1 MKFILRGQN
10 FDSQVNFSPNPTS
23 LILVDNASGGLED
36 ILSSDYNIS
45 GYRNLGGTYKPL
57 GNIQAQLLDIY
68 LCSDPNH
75 IVYGE
80 GGNTLKLASEVNPD
94 SLEPLKTAYSEGE
107 ESSVCYI
114 TDFVK
119 ITPGTNMVQANPAE
133 FQDYLYCVNNTFDFK
148 ALADKGWDITYYD
161 QNLCEPSPQT
171 GQANVDTKV
180 TVAPKNQTQPCNYT
194 MDLDSREGIC
204 TPGPEFCWTDWVTT
218 INYLTTSSYTVR
230 VAEKRA
236 VINLSI
242 TGSKPTGSFSYEFRN
257 VPSWATV
264 DSSSLDFM
272 GTKVMSGNFKVL
284 CEDTTQ
290 VRSAD
295 FQLIILGPDQKPY
308 NITNYTISQSITPKI
323 TLDPSSLT
331 VSNTGS
337 VETVNIS
344 YSGTYTLTSLVSDG
358 AWLSATIADK
368 VLTVTV
374 KENKYAESRTGTVT
388 VEAGMGNT
396 AELTITQAGTKPELI
411 VEPTEVNLDYSNQSN
426 STVSV
431 SLAGSSDTITAR
443 KLTEEAT
450 WLESV
455 QIVASKLYFRV
466 SENTSSSPRSA
477 IVRIEAG
484 SLQKNVTINQ
494 GTKGPQTVTIT
505 DPSEDVTVTTS
516 EVNFVAQ
523 SLYDEGSWEA
533 TSDSSWMTR
542 GGLVREGLRVSGKLI
557 FDNNTTGASRTATLT
572 VRRGTASATRR
583 FTQGESSTSVQITCV
598 TALNLESTA
607 NVNKQL
613 TVTVK
618 GTVATDNY
626 SVNYRADQSWIN
638 IDSAAM
644 INASSGNTVDYRGFL
659 KISTPAN
666 PSTSPRTG
674 NITIEFLEG
683 GKVKTSK
690 TVLVTQA
697 GSTGETL
704 TMVPGNVNVDSSGDS
719 GLLNIVYTGTG
730 NLTVSGESWITAEI
744 SNKNVLYRVAANNS
758 EQSRTGYIRVTDGTL
773 EAVCRIVQSGSGKPT
788 ATVTVTSPVTGT
800 SWNVGKGETSNTLT
814 WKAEGNSYGLKTTIT
829 SSTESS
835 WIELS
840 PVTGEN
846 STTDDP
852 FSLTETRTVRIEA
865 NPGEART
872 GKITL
877 KVTWSNGLVYY
888 KTINVYQGQGGSAT
902 LTITPDNIS
911 TNKNASTQKVNF
923 SYSETGSLTTTTVG
937 DAWVTGP
944 TRVSGSG
951 DYTFNVSANVTGRSR
966 TTTFKYTSPSGLS
979 KNLTFTQSGDDSS
992 ITTVNWIQPDI
1003 SPRILPEGTYSDK
1016 FLWTAT
1022 GNYTG
1027 SVVPRFEYEYL
1038 INGNPGSAIVMY
1050 PGEVNEQ
1057 VYTNGS
1063 INIRQKGDF
1072 SVNRNALKEGV
1083 NTVQVNPKIF
1093 LGDRVI
1099 AQRTQTWMITKP
1111 KSSPSGSGSGSYD
1124 PGNPGDTDIPENYI
1138 TVVNQATPFYIAEE
1152 NTDFT
1157 FTAQYA
1163 GPYSGNYNIS
1173 ATGVTEISRVDNS
1186 GNGVVNVLVT
1196 YRVTSSSQVT
1206 LRLSDSTTTLG
1217 YLTIPVYKVASTV
1230 YSVSDDVILSG
1241 NSGDLMT
1248 VTQNSSNRLIW
1259 NDPVY
1264 AAPGYTTVN
1273 VNATQM
1279 LRELVEA
1286 PRLNLNASSP
1296 RSIDTF
1302 SVRIGS
1308 SLSNLALVDSW
1319 NGFTTGFA
1327 STYLNSEIA
1336 FNSYIPATVIN
1347 GGSIEIRTP
1356 LGNTVSYSGNS
1367 KQYLDVTYKVS
1378 LCGIYR
1384 VNGKSLKV
1392 VDSDYQLFFYNASG
1406 GWSSLVPRAVANP
1419 GYQFSRSSYQ
1429 LSPTKTRVYQVDT
1442 VKTWKLRTAW
1452 VNEDLSDLF
1461 SSARVYLHD
1470 IKAGKLYEVTITDTK
1485 YDFKTFRN
1493 NQRKLVSVEINVQ
1506 SVDTSIR
1513 R

>member
-10 FDSQVNFSPNPTS
+10 FDSNVNFSPNPTN
-23 LILVDNASGGLED
+23 LVLVDNSSGGLEA

-45 GYRNLGGTYKPL
+45 GYQNLGGTYRPL
-57 GNIQAQLLDIY
+57 GTIQAQLLDIY

-80 GGNTLKLASEVNPD
+80 GGNTFKLASEVNPD

-180 TVAPKNQTQPCNYT
+180 TVAPKNQTQPCYYG
-194 MDLDSREGIC
+194 MDLDSTEGIC
-204 TPGPEFCWTDWVTT
+204 TPGPEFCWTDWVTS
-218 INYLTTSSYTVR
+218 INYLNTTSHTIR
-230 VAEKRA
+230 VPEKRA
-236 VINLSI
+236 TISLSI
-242 TGSKPTGSFSYEFRN
+242 TGTKPTGSFRYEFRN
-257 VPSWATV
+257 VPSWATI
-264 DSSSLDFM
+264 DSSSLDFL
-272 GTKVMSGNFKVL
+272 GTKVMSGNFKVM

-290 VRSAD
+290 VRLAD
-295 FQLIILGPDQKPY
+295 FQLLILGPDQKPY

-331 VSNTGS
+331 VSNSGS

-358 AWLSATIADK
+358 SWLSATIADK

-374 KENKYAESRTGTVT
+374 SENKLAGTRTGTVT

-396 AELTITQAGTKPELI
+396 AELTITQAGTKPELV
-411 VEPTEVNLDYSNQSN
+411 VEPTEVNLDYSTQSN

-431 SLAGSSDTITAR
+431 SLAGSSDTITAS
-443 KLTEEAT
+443 KLTEAD

-455 QIVASKLYFRV
+455 QIVAGKLYFRV
-466 SENTSSSPRSA
+466 SENTSSSARSA

-484 SLQKNVTINQ
+484 SLQKDVTINQ

-542 GGLVREGLRVSGKLI
+542 GSTVEEGLNLSGKLI
-557 FDNNTTGASRTATLT
+557 FDNNLTGASRTATLT

-583 FTQGESSTSVQITCV
+583 FTQGESSTNVQITCV

-613 TVTVK
+613 TVSVT
-618 GTVATDNY
+618 GTVGTNNY
-626 SVNYRADQSWIN
+626 SVNYVADQSWIS
-638 IDSAAM
+638 IDSSAVT
-644 INASSGNTVDYRGFL
+644 NNSSGNTVDYRGYL

-666 PSTSPRTG
+666 PTTSPRTG
-674 NITIEFLEG
+674 NITIQFIEG

-697 GSTGETL
+697 GSSSTILTLSPETL
-704 TMVPGNVNVDSSGDS
+704 NLDNKAHTGKLTIN
-719 GLLNIVYTGTG
+719 YTGTG
-730 NLTVSGESWITAEI
+730 TLRVSGASWMTVSISGANVGYSITQNTSES
-744 SNKNVLYRVAANNS
+744 
-758 EQSRTGYIRVTDGTL
+758 SRTGYITVTDNTL
-773 EAVCRIVQSGSGKPT
+773 EATCKVVQTGTQKPTVNVTRTLPTPT
-788 ATVTVTSPVTGT
+788 ATWNVTKEANTGT
-800 SWNVGKGETSNTLT
+800 LA
-814 WKAEGNSYGLKTTIT
+814 WKASGSSYGLSTEIS
-829 SSTESS
+829 SSTDVS
-835 WIELS
+835 WITL
-840 PVTGEN
+840 TGEN
-846 STTDDP
+846 VKTTTADP
-852 FSLTETRTVRIEA
+852 YSLEQTRSISVEA
-865 NPGEART
+865 NTGEARVGHISMFVSFSSGFAYEEQLT
-872 GKITL
+872 VEQPK
-877 KVTWSNGLVYY
+877 
-888 KTINVYQGQGGSAT
+888 GGNEY
-902 LTITPDNIS
+902 LIITPDSVS
-911 TNKNASTQKVNF
+911 TGKDASTQKINF

-937 DAWVTGP
+937 DSWVTGP

-951 DYTFNVSANVTGRSR
+951 DYNFNVSANVTGRSR
-966 TTTFKYTSPSGLS
+966 TTTFKYTTPSGLS
-979 KNLTFTQSGDDSS
+979 KNLTFTQAGDTASVAQ
-992 ITTVNWIQPDI
+992 VNWIQPDS
-1003 SPRILPEGTYSDK
+1003 SPKTLPEGTYSDK
-1016 FLWTAT
+1016 FLWAAT
-1022 GNYTG
+1022 GNYVG

-1038 INGNPGSAIVMY
+1038 VNGSPSSAIVMY

-1057 VYTNGS
+1057 VYTEGNIS
-1063 INIRQKGDF
+1063 IRQKGDF

-1083 NTVQVNPKIF
+1083 NTVQVNPKVF
-1093 LGDRVI
+1093 QGDKLI
-1099 AQRTQTWMITKP
+1099 AQRTQTWLVTKP

-1152 NTDFT
+1152 NNNFT

-1163 GPYSGNYNIS
+1163 GPYSGNYSIS

-1186 GNGVVNVLVT
+1186 GNGVVNVQVT

-1217 YLTIPVYKVASTV
+1217 YLTIPVYKVAATV

-1248 VTQNSSNRLIW
+1248 ITQNSSNRLIW

-1367 KQYLDVTYKVS
+1367 KQYLDVTYKVT

-1452 VNEDLSDLF
+1452 ISEDLSDLF
-1461 SSARVYLHD
+1461 GSARVYLHD
-1470 IKAGKLYEVTITDTK
+1470 IKAGKLYEVMVTDTK

>member
-10 FDSQVNFSPNPTS
+10 FDSYVNFSPNPTS
-23 LILVDNASGGLED
+23 LILVDNSSGGLEA

-45 GYRNLGGTYKPL
+45 GKQNLGGTYKPL
-57 GNIQAQLLDIY
+57 GTIHAWLLDIY

-94 SLEPLKTAYSEGE
+94 SLEPLRTAYNEGE

-114 TDFVK
+114 TDYVK

-133 FQDYLYCVNNTFDFK
+133 FEDYLYCVNNTFDFK

-180 TVAPKNQTQPCNYT
+180 TVAPKNQSQPCNYT
-194 MDLDSREGIC
+194 MDLDSTEGIC
-204 TPGPEFCWTDWVTT
+204 TPGPEFCWTDWVTS

-230 VAEKRA
+230 VPEKRA
-236 VINLSI
+236 TINLSI
-242 TGSKPTGSFSYEFRN
+242 TGTKPTGSFRYEFRN

-272 GTKVMSGNFKVL
+272 GTKVMSGYFKVI

-290 VRSAD
+290 VRLAD
-295 FQLIILGPDQKPY
+295 FQLLILGPDQKPY
-308 NITNYTISQSITPKI
+308 SITNYTISQSITPKI

-337 VETVNIS
+337 VETVNID

-358 AWLSATIADK
+358 SWLSAKIADK

-374 KENKYAESRTGTVT
+374 KENKLAGTRTGTVT

-396 AELTITQAGTKPELI
+396 AELTITQAGTKPELV
-411 VEPTEVNLDYSNQSN
+411 VEPTEVNLSYSAQSN

-443 KLTEEAT
+443 KLTEAD

-455 QIVASKLYFRV
+455 QIVAGKLYFRV
-466 SENTSSSPRSA
+466 SENTCSSARSA

-494 GTKGPQTVTIT
+494 ATKGPQTVTIT

-542 GGLVREGLRVSGKLI
+542 GSLVREGLRVSGKLI
-557 FDNNTTGASRTATLT
+557 FDNNTTGAPRTATLT

-583 FTQGESSTSVQITCV
+583 FTQGESSTNVQITCV

-613 TVTVK
+613 TVSVT
-618 GTVATDNY
+618 GTVGTNDY
-626 SVNYRADQSWIN
+626 SVNYVADQSWIN
-638 IDSAAM
+638 IDSSAVT
-644 INASSGNTVDYRGFL
+644 NNSSGNTVDYRGYL

-666 PSTSPRTG
+666 PTTSPRTG
-674 NITIEFLEG
+674 NITIQFLEG
-683 GKVKTSK
+683 GKVKTSE

-697 GSTGETL
+697 GSSSTTLTLSPETL
-704 TMVPGNVNVDSSGDS
+704 NLDSKAHTGK
-719 GLLNIVYTGTG
+719 LTINYTGTG
-730 NLTVSGESWITAEI
+730 TLRVSGASWMTVSISGSSVDYSITQNTSES
-744 SNKNVLYRVAANNS
+744 
-758 EQSRTGYIRVTDGTL
+758 SRTGYITVTDNTL
-773 EAVCRIVQSGSGKPT
+773 EATCKVVQTGTKRPTVNVTRTLPTPT
-788 ATVTVTSPVTGT
+788 ATWNVTKEANTGT
-800 SWNVGKGETSNTLT
+800 LA
-814 WKAEGNSYGLKTTIT
+814 WKASGSSYGLSTEIS
-829 SSTESS
+829 SSTDVS
-835 WIELS
+835 WITL
-840 PVTGEN
+840 TGEN
-846 STTDDP
+846 VKTTTADP
-852 FSLTETRTVRIEA
+852 YSLEQTRSISVEA
-865 NPGEART
+865 NSGEARVGHISMFVSFSSGFAYEEQLT
-872 GKITL
+872 VEQPK
-877 KVTWSNGLVYY
+877 
-888 KTINVYQGQGGSAT
+888 GGNEY
-902 LTITPDNIS
+902 LIITPDSVS
-911 TNKNASTQKVNF
+911 TGKDASTQKINF

-937 DAWVTGP
+937 DSWVTGP

-951 DYTFNVSANVTGRSR
+951 DYNFNVSANVTGRSR
-966 TTTFKYTSPSGLS
+966 TTTFKYTTPSGLS
-979 KNLTFTQSGDDSS
+979 KNLTFTQAGDTASVAQ
-992 ITTVNWIQPDI
+992 VNWIQPDS
-1003 SPRILPEGTYSDK
+1003 SPKTLPEGTYSDK

-1022 GNYTG
+1022 GNYVG

-1038 INGNPGSAIVMY
+1038 VNGSPSSAIVMY

-1083 NTVQVNPKIF
+1083 NTVQVNPKVF
-1093 LGDRVI
+1093 QGDKLI

-1152 NTDFT
+1152 NNNFT

-1163 GPYSGNYNIS
+1163 GPYSGNYSIS

-1186 GNGVVNVLVT
+1186 GNGVVNVQVT

-1217 YLTIPVYKVASTV
+1217 YLTIPVYKVAATV

-1367 KQYLDVTYKVS
+1367 KQYLDVTYKVT

-1419 GYQFSRSSYQ
+1419 GYQFTRSSYQ

-1452 VNEDLSDLF
+1452 INEDLSDLF

-1470 IKAGKLYEVTITDTK
+1470 IKAGKLYEVMITDTK

>member
-10 FDSQVNFSPNPTS
+10 FDSYVNFSPNPTN
-23 LILVDNASGGLED
+23 LILVENTSGGLEA

-45 GYRNLGGTYKPL
+45 GKQNLGGTYKPL
-57 GNIQAQLLDIY
+57 GDIHAWLLDIY
-68 LCSDPNH
+68 LCSDPSH

-80 GGNTLKLASEVNPD
+80 GGNTFKLASEVNPR
-94 SLEPLKTAYSEGE
+94 SLEQLKTDYSEGE

-114 TDFVK
+114 TDYVK

-133 FQDYLYCVNNTFDFK
+133 FEDYLYCVSDTFDFK

-171 GQANVDTKV
+171 GLANVDTKV
-180 TVAPKNQTQPCNYT
+180 TVTPKRQTQPCNYT
-194 MDLDSREGIC
+194 MDLDSTEGIC
-204 TPGPEFCWTDWVTT
+204 TPGPEFCWTDWVTS
-218 INYLTTSSYTVR
+218 INYLNTTSHTIR
-230 VAEKRA
+230 VPEKRA
-236 VINLSI
+236 TISLSI
-242 TGSKPTGSFSYEFRN
+242 TGTKPTGSFRYEFRN
-257 VPSWATV
+257 VPSWATI

-272 GTKVMSGNFKVL
+272 GTKVMSGNFKVM

-290 VRSAD
+290 VRLAD
-295 FQLIILGPDQKPY
+295 FQLLILGPDQKPY

-331 VSNTGS
+331 VSNSGS
-337 VETVNIS
+337 VETVNID

-358 AWLSATIADK
+358 SWLSATIADK

-374 KENKYAESRTGTVT
+374 GENKLAGTRTGKVT

-411 VEPTEVNLDYSNQSN
+411 VEPTEVNLSYSAQSN

-443 KLTEEAT
+443 KLTEAD

-455 QIVASKLYFRV
+455 QIVAGKLYFRV
-466 SENTSSSPRSA
+466 SENTSSGARSA

-494 GTKGPQTVTIT
+494 DTKGPQTVTIT

-542 GGLVREGLRVSGKLI
+542 GNTVEEGLNLRGKLI

-583 FTQGESSTSVQITCV
+583 FTQGESSTNVQITCV

-613 TVTVK
+613 TISVT
-618 GTVATDNY
+618 GTVGTNDY
-626 SVNYRADQSWIN
+626 SVNYVADQSWIN
-638 IDSAAM
+638 IDSSAVT
-644 INASSGNTVDYRGFL
+644 NNSSGNTVDYRGYL

-666 PSTSPRTG
+666 PTTSPRTG
-674 NITIEFLEG
+674 NITIQFIEG
-683 GKVKTSK
+683 GKVKTSE

-697 GSTGETL
+697 GSSSTILTLSPETL
-704 TMVPGNVNVDSSGDS
+704 NLDSKAH
-719 GLLNIVYTGTG
+719 TG
-730 NLTVSGESWITAEI
+730 NLTVNYTGTGTLRVSGASWMTVSISGSSVNYSITQNTSES
-744 SNKNVLYRVAANNS
+744 
-758 EQSRTGYIRVTDGTL
+758 SRTGYITVTDNTL
-773 EAVCRIVQSGSGKPT
+773 EATCKVVQTGTQRPTVNVTRTLPTPT
-788 ATVTVTSPVTGT
+788 ATWNVTKEANTGT
-800 SWNVGKGETSNTLT
+800 LA
-814 WKAEGNSYGLKTTIT
+814 WKASGSSYGLSTEIS
-829 SSTESS
+829 SSTDVS
-835 WIELS
+835 WITL
-840 PVTGEN
+840 TGEN
-846 STTDDP
+846 VKTTTADP
-852 FSLTETRTVRIEA
+852 YSLEQTRSISVEA
-865 NPGEART
+865 NSGEARVGHISMFVSFSSGFAYEEQLT
-872 GKITL
+872 VEQPK
-877 KVTWSNGLVYY
+877 
-888 KTINVYQGQGGSAT
+888 GGNEY
-902 LTITPDNIS
+902 LIITPDSVS
-911 TNKNASTQKVNF
+911 TGKDASTQKITF

-937 DAWVTGP
+937 DSWVTGP

-951 DYTFNVSANVTGRSR
+951 DYNFNVSANVTGRSR
-966 TTTFKYTSPSGLS
+966 TTTFKYTTPSGLS
-979 KNLTFTQSGDDSS
+979 KNLTFTQAGNTASIAQVNWTQPDSS
-992 ITTVNWIQPDI
+992 PKT
-1003 SPRILPEGTYSDK
+1003 LPEGTYSDK

-1022 GNYTG
+1022 GTYVG

-1038 INGNPGSAIVMY
+1038 VNGSPSSAIVMY

-1057 VYTNGS
+1057 VYTEGNIS
-1063 INIRQKGDF
+1063 IRQKGDF

-1083 NTVQVNPKIF
+1083 NTVQVNPKVF
-1093 LGDRVI
+1093 QGDKLI
-1099 AQRTQTWMITKP
+1099 AQRTQTWLVTKP

-1152 NTDFT
+1152 NNNFT

-1163 GPYSGNYNIS
+1163 GPYSGNYSIS

-1186 GNGVVNVLVT
+1186 GNGVVNVQVT

-1217 YLTIPVYKVASTV
+1217 YLTIPVYKVAATV

-1248 VTQNSSNRLIW
+1248 ITQNSSNRLIW

-1452 VNEDLSDLF
+1452 INEDLSDLF

-1470 IKAGKLYEVTITDTK
+1470 IKAGKLYEVMVTDTK

>member
-10 FDSQVNFSPNPTS
+10 FDSQVNFSPNPTN
-23 LILVDNASGGLED
+23 LILVDNASGGLEA

-45 GYRNLGGTYKPL
+45 GYRNLGGTYRPL
-57 GNIQAQLLDIY
+57 GTIQSQLLDIY

-80 GGNTLKLASEVNPD
+80 GGNTKKLASEVNPS
-94 SLEPLKTAYSEGE
+94 SLEQLKTDYSEGE
-107 ESSVCYI
+107 ESSICYI

-161 QNLCEPSPQT
+161 QNLCEPSPLN

-180 TVAPKNQTQPCNYT
+180 TVTPKNQSQPCNYT
-194 MDLDSREGIC
+194 MDLDSTEGIC
-204 TPGPEFCWTDWVTT
+204 TPGPEFCWTDWVTN
-218 INYLTTSSYTVR
+218 INYLNTSSYTVR
-230 VAEKRA
+230 VPEKRA
-236 VINLSI
+236 TIPLSF
-242 TGSKPTGSFSYEFRN
+242 TGTKPTGSFRYEFRN

-272 GTKVMSGNFKVL
+272 GTKVMSGNFKVI

-295 FQLIILGPDQKPY
+295 FQLLILGPDQKPY
-308 NITNYTISQSITPKI
+308 SITNYTINQAITPKI

-344 YSGTYTLTSLVSDG
+344 YDGTYTLTTSVSDG
-358 AWLSATIADK
+358 SWLSAKITDK

-374 KENKYAESRTGTVT
+374 QENKKAGTRTGIVT

-411 VEPTEVNLDYSNQSN
+411 VEPTEVNLDYSYQSN

-431 SLAGSSDTITAR
+431 SLVGSSDTITAR
-443 KLTEEAT
+443 KLTEAT

-455 QIVASKLYFRV
+455 QISAGRLYFRV
-466 SENTSSSPRSA
+466 SENTSSSARSA
-477 IVRIEAG
+477 TVRIEAG
-484 SLQKNVTINQ
+484 SLHKDVTINQ

-542 GGLVREGLRVSGKLI
+542 GNTVEEGLRVSGKLI
-557 FDNNTTGASRTATLT
+557 FDSNTTGASRTATLT

-583 FTQGESSTSVQITCV
+583 FTQGESSTNVQITCV

-613 TVTVK
+613 TISVT
-618 GTVATDNY
+618 GTVGTNDY
-626 SVNYRADQSWIN
+626 SVNYVADQPWIS
-638 IDSAAM
+638 IDSSAVT
-644 INASSGNTVDYRGFL
+644 NNSSGNTVDYRGYL

-666 PSTSPRTG
+666 PTTSPRTG
-674 NITIEFLEG
+674 NITIQFIEG
-683 GKVKTSK
+683 GKVKASQ

-697 GSTGETL
+697 GSSSTTLTLSPETL
-704 TMVPGNVNVDSSGDS
+704 NLDSKAHTGK
-719 GLLNIVYTGTG
+719 LTINYTGTG
-730 NLTVSGESWITAEI
+730 TLRASGASWMTVSISGSSVDYSITQNTSES
-744 SNKNVLYRVAANNS
+744 
-758 EQSRTGYIRVTDGTL
+758 SRTGYITVTDNTL
-773 EAVCRIVQSGSGKPT
+773 EATCKVVQTGTKRPTVNVTRTLPTPKATWNVTKEANTGTLAWKASGS
-788 ATVTVTSPVTGT
+788 
-800 SWNVGKGETSNTLT
+800 
-814 WKAEGNSYGLKTTIT
+814 SYGLATEIS
-829 SSTESS
+829 SSTDVS
-835 WIELS
+835 WITL
-840 PVTGEN
+840 TGEN
-846 STTDDP
+846 VKTTTADP
-852 FSLTETRTVRIEA
+852 YSLEQTRSISVEA
-865 NPGEART
+865 NSGEARVGHISMFVSFSSGFAYEEQLT
-872 GKITL
+872 VEQPK
-877 KVTWSNGLVYY
+877 
-888 KTINVYQGQGGSAT
+888 GGNEY
-902 LTITPDNIS
+902 LIITPDSVS
-911 TNKNASTQKVNF
+911 TGKDASTQKINF

-937 DAWVTGP
+937 DSWVTGP

-951 DYTFNVSANVTGRSR
+951 DYNFNVSANVTGRSR

-979 KNLTFTQSGDDSS
+979 KNLTFTQAGDTASVAQ
-992 ITTVNWIQPDI
+992 VNWIQPDS
-1003 SPRILPEGTYSDK
+1003 SPKTLPEGTYSDK

-1022 GNYTG
+1022 GNYVG

-1038 INGNPGSAIVMY
+1038 VNGSPSSAIVMY

-1057 VYTNGS
+1057 VYTEGNIS
-1063 INIRQKGDF
+1063 IRQKGDF

-1093 LGDRVI
+1093 QGDKLI
-1099 AQRTQTWMITKP
+1099 AQRTQTWLITKP

-1152 NTDFT
+1152 NNNFT

-1163 GPYSGNYNIS
+1163 GPYSGNYSIS

-1186 GNGVVNVLVT
+1186 GNGVVNVQVT

-1248 VTQNSSNRLIW
+1248 ITQNSSNRLIW

-1302 SVRIGS
+1302 SVKIGS

-1319 NGFTTGFA
+1319 NGFTAGFA

-1367 KQYLDVTYKVS
+1367 KQYLDVTYKVT

-1419 GYQFSRSSYQ
+1419 GYQFNRSSYQ
-1429 LSPTKTRVYQVDT
+1429 LSPTQTRVYQVDT

-1470 IKAGKLYEVTITDTK
+1470 IKAGKLYEVMITDTK

-1506 SVDTSIR
+1506 SVNTSIR

>member
-10 FDSQVNFSPNPTS
+10 FDSNVKFSPNPTN
-23 LILVDNASGGLED
+23 LVLVDNSSGGLEA

-45 GYRNLGGTYKPL
+45 GKQNLGGIYRPL
-57 GNIQAQLLDIY
+57 GTIQANLLDIY
-68 LCSDPNH
+68 LCSDPSH

-80 GGNTLKLASEVNPD
+80 GGNTFKLASEVNPS
-94 SLEPLKTAYSEGE
+94 SLEPLKTAYNEGE

-114 TDFVK
+114 TDYVK

-133 FQDYLYCVNNTFDFK
+133 FEDYLYCVNNTFDFK
-148 ALADKGWDITYYD
+148 ALADKGWNITYYD

-180 TVAPKNQTQPCNYT
+180 TVAPKRQTQPCNYT
-194 MDLDSREGIC
+194 MDLDSTEGIC
-204 TPGPEFCWTDWVTT
+204 TPGPEFCWTDWVTS
-218 INYLTTSSYTVR
+218 INYLDTTSHTIR
-230 VAEKRA
+230 VPEKRA
-236 VINLSI
+236 TISLSI
-242 TGSKPTGSFSYEFRN
+242 TGTKPTGSFRYEFRN
-257 VPSWATV
+257 VPSWATI

-272 GTKVMSGNFKVL
+272 GTKVMSGSFKVM

-290 VRSAD
+290 VRLAD
-295 FQLIILGPDQKPY
+295 FQLLILGPDQKPY
-308 NITNYTISQSITPKI
+308 SITNYTISQSITPKI

-331 VSNTGS
+331 VSNSGS
-337 VETVNIS
+337 VETVNID

-358 AWLSATIADK
+358 SWLSATIADK

-374 KENKYAESRTGTVT
+374 QENKLAGTRTGKVT
-388 VEAGMGNT
+388 VEAGIGNT
-396 AELTITQAGTKPELI
+396 AMLTITQAGTKPELI
-411 VEPTEVNLDYSNQSN
+411 VEPTEVNLDYSAQSN

-443 KLTEEAT
+443 KLTEAD

-455 QIVASKLYFRV
+455 QIVAGKLYFRV
-466 SENTSSSPRSA
+466 SENTSSSTRSA

-484 SLQKNVTINQ
+484 SLQRNVTINQ

-542 GGLVREGLRVSGKLI
+542 GSTVENGLNLSGKLI
-557 FDNNTTGASRTATLT
+557 FDSNLTGAPRTATLT
-572 VRRGTASATRR
+572 VKRGTASATRR
-583 FTQGESSTSVQITCV
+583 FTQGESSTNVQITCV

-613 TVTVK
+613 TVSVT
-618 GTVATDNY
+618 GTVGTNDY
-626 SVNYRADQSWIN
+626 SVNYVADQSWIS
-638 IDSAAM
+638 IDSSAVT
-644 INASSGNTVDYRGFL
+644 NNSSGNTVDYRGYL

-666 PSTSPRTG
+666 PTTSPRTG
-674 NITIEFLEG
+674 NITIQFLEG

-697 GSTGETL
+697 GSSSTILTLSPETL
-704 TMVPGNVNVDSSGDS
+704 NLDNKAHTGNLTIN
-719 GLLNIVYTGTG
+719 YTGTG
-730 NLTVSGESWITAEI
+730 TLRVSGASWMTVSISGSSVDYSITQNTSES
-744 SNKNVLYRVAANNS
+744 
-758 EQSRTGYIRVTDGTL
+758 SRTGYITVTDNTL
-773 EAVCRIVQSGSGKPT
+773 EATCKVVQTGTQRPTVNVTRTLPTPT
-788 ATVTVTSPVTGT
+788 ATWNVTKEANTGT
-800 SWNVGKGETSNTLT
+800 LA
-814 WKAEGNSYGLKTTIT
+814 WKASGSSYGLSTEIS
-829 SSTESS
+829 SSTDVS
-835 WIELS
+835 WITL
-840 PVTGEN
+840 TGEN
-846 STTDDP
+846 VKTTTADP
-852 FSLTETRTVRIEA
+852 YSLEQTRSISVEA
-865 NPGEART
+865 NSGEARVGHISMFVSFSSGFAYEEQLT
-872 GKITL
+872 VEQPK
-877 KVTWSNGLVYY
+877 
-888 KTINVYQGQGGSAT
+888 GGNEY
-902 LTITPDNIS
+902 LIITPDSVS
-911 TNKNASTQKVNF
+911 TGKDASTQKITF

-937 DAWVTGP
+937 DSWVTGP

-951 DYTFNVSANVTGRSR
+951 DYNFNVSANVTGRSR
-966 TTTFKYTSPSGLS
+966 TTTFKYTTPSGLS
-979 KNLTFTQSGDDSS
+979 KNLTFTQAGDTAS
-992 ITTVNWIQPDI
+992 IAQVNWIQPDS
-1003 SPRILPEGTYSDK
+1003 SPKTLPEGTYSDK

-1022 GNYTG
+1022 GNYVG

-1038 INGNPGSAIVMY
+1038 VNGSPSSAIVMY

-1083 NTVQVNPKIF
+1083 NTVQVNPKVF
-1093 LGDRVI
+1093 QGDKLI
-1099 AQRTQTWMITKP
+1099 AQRTQTWLVTKP

-1152 NTDFT
+1152 NNNFT

-1163 GPYSGNYNIS
+1163 GPYSGNYSIS

-1186 GNGVVNVLVT
+1186 GNGVVNVQVT

-1217 YLTIPVYKVASTV
+1217 YLTIPVYKVAATV

-1367 KQYLDVTYKVS
+1367 KQYLDVTYKVT

-1419 GYQFSRSSYQ
+1419 GYQFTRSSYQ

-1452 VNEDLSDLF
+1452 INEDLSDLF

-1470 IKAGKLYEVTITDTK
+1470 IKAGKLYEVMITDTK

>member
-1 MKFILRGQN
+1 MKFVLRGQN
-10 FDSQVNFSPNPTS
+10 FDSYVNFSPNPTS
-23 LILVDNASGGLED
+23 LILVDNSSGGLEA

-45 GYRNLGGTYKPL
+45 GKQNLGGTYKPL
-57 GNIQAQLLDIY
+57 GTIQAWLLDIY

-80 GGNTLKLASEVNPD
+80 GGNTFKLASEVDPR

-133 FQDYLYCVNNTFDFK
+133 FEDYLYCVSDTFDFK
-148 ALADKGWDITYYD
+148 ALADKGWNITYYD

-180 TVAPKNQTQPCNYT
+180 TVTPKRQTQPCNYT
-194 MDLDSREGIC
+194 MDLDSEGIC
-204 TPGPEFCWTDWVTT
+204 TPGPEFCWTDWVTS
-218 INYLTTSSYTVR
+218 INYLNTTSHTIR
-230 VAEKRA
+230 VPEKRA
-236 VINLSI
+236 TIALSI
-242 TGSKPTGSFSYEFRN
+242 TGTKPTGSFRYEFRN
-257 VPSWATV
+257 VPSWATI

-272 GTKVMSGNFKVL
+272 GTKVMSGNFKVT

-290 VRSAD
+290 VRLAD
-295 FQLIILGPDQKPY
+295 FQLLILGPDQKPY

-331 VSNTGS
+331 VSNSGS
-337 VETVNIS
+337 VETVNID

-358 AWLSATIADK
+358 SWLSATIADK

-374 KENKYAESRTGTVT
+374 GENKLAGTRTGTVT

-396 AELTITQAGTKPELI
+396 AELTITQAGTKPELV
-411 VEPTEVNLDYSNQSN
+411 VEPTEVNLDYSAQSN

-443 KLTEEAT
+443 KLTEAT

-455 QIVASKLYFRV
+455 QIVAGKLYFRV
-466 SENTSSSPRSA
+466 SENTSSSARSA

-494 GTKGPQTVTIT
+494 ATRGPQTVTIT

-542 GGLVREGLRVSGKLI
+542 GSLVREGLRVSGKLI
-557 FDNNTTGASRTATLT
+557 FDNNTTGAPRTATLT

-583 FTQGESSTSVQITCV
+583 FTQGESSTNVQITCA

-613 TVTVK
+613 TISVT
-618 GTVATDNY
+618 GTVGTNDY
-626 SVNYRADQSWIN
+626 SVNYVADQSWIN
-638 IDSAAM
+638 IDSSAVT
-644 INASSGNTVDYRGFL
+644 NNSSGNTVDYRGYL

-666 PSTSPRTG
+666 PTTSPRTG
-674 NITIEFLEG
+674 NITIQFLEG
-683 GKVKTSK
+683 GKVKASE

-697 GSTGETL
+697 GSSSTILTLSPETL
-704 TMVPGNVNVDSSGDS
+704 NLDSKAHTGK
-719 GLLNIVYTGTG
+719 LTINYTGTG
-730 NLTVSGESWITAEI
+730 TLRVSGASWMTVSISGANVDYSITQNTSES
-744 SNKNVLYRVAANNS
+744 
-758 EQSRTGYIRVTDGTL
+758 SRTGYITVTDNTL
-773 EAVCRIVQSGSGKPT
+773 EATCKVVQTGTKRPTVNVTRTLPTPT
-788 ATVTVTSPVTGT
+788 ATWNVTKEANTGT
-800 SWNVGKGETSNTLT
+800 LA
-814 WKAEGNSYGLKTTIT
+814 WKASGSSYGLSTEIS
-829 SSTESS
+829 SSTDVS
-835 WIELS
+835 WITL
-840 PVTGEN
+840 TGEN
-846 STTDDP
+846 VKTTTADP
-852 FSLTETRTVRIEA
+852 YSLEQTRSISVEA
-865 NPGEART
+865 NSGEARVGHISMFVSFSSGFAYEEQLT
-872 GKITL
+872 VEQPK
-877 KVTWSNGLVYY
+877 
-888 KTINVYQGQGGSAT
+888 GGNEY
-902 LTITPDNIS
+902 LIITPDSVS
-911 TNKNASTQKVNF
+911 TGKDASTQKINF

-937 DAWVTGP
+937 DSWVTGP

-951 DYTFNVSANVTGRSR
+951 DYNFNVSANVTGRSR
-966 TTTFKYTSPSGLS
+966 TTTFKYTTPSGLS
-979 KNLTFTQSGDDSS
+979 KNLTFTQAGDTASVAQ
-992 ITTVNWIQPDI
+992 VNWIQPDS
-1003 SPRILPEGTYSDK
+1003 SPKTLPEGTYSDK

-1022 GNYTG
+1022 GNYVG

-1038 INGNPGSAIVMY
+1038 VNGSPSSAIVMY

-1057 VYTNGS
+1057 VYTEGNIS
-1063 INIRQKGDF
+1063 IRQKGDF

-1083 NTVQVNPKIF
+1083 NTVQVNPKVF
-1093 LGDRVI
+1093 QGDKLI
-1099 AQRTQTWMITKP
+1099 AQRTQTWLVTKP

-1152 NTDFT
+1152 NNNFT

-1163 GPYSGNYNIS
+1163 GPYSGNYSIS

-1186 GNGVVNVLVT
+1186 GNGVVNVQVT

-1217 YLTIPVYKVASTV
+1217 YLTIPVYKVAATV

-1356 LGNTVSYSGNS
+1356 IGNTVSYSGNS

-1419 GYQFSRSSYQ
+1419 GYQFTRSSYQ

-1452 VNEDLSDLF
+1452 INEDLSDLF

-1470 IKAGKLYEVTITDTK
+1470 IKAGKLYEVMITDTK

>member
-10 FDSQVNFSPNPTS
+10 FDSYVSFSPNPTS
-23 LILVDNASGGLED
+23 LILVDNTTGGLET

-45 GYRNLGGTYKPL
+45 GRQNLGGTYKPL
-57 GNIQAQLLDIY
+57 GTIQAQLLDIY
-68 LCSDPNH
+68 LCSDPSH

-80 GGNTLKLASEVNPD
+80 GGNTFKLASEVDPR

-133 FQDYLYCVNNTFDFK
+133 FEDYLYCVNNTFDFK

-180 TVAPKNQTQPCNYT
+180 TVAPKRQTQPCHYT
-194 MDLDSREGIC
+194 MDLDSTEGIC
-204 TPGPEFCWTDWVTT
+204 TPGPEFCWTDWVTS
-218 INYLTTSSYTVR
+218 INYLNTTSHTIR
-230 VAEKRA
+230 VPEKRA
-236 VINLSI
+236 TISLSI
-242 TGSKPTGSFSYEFRN
+242 TGTKPTGSFRYEFRN
-257 VPSWATV
+257 VPSWATI

-272 GTKVMSGNFKVL
+272 GTKVVSGNFKVM

-290 VRSAD
+290 VRLAD
-295 FQLIILGPDQKPY
+295 FQLLILGPDQKPY

-331 VSNTGS
+331 VSNSGS

-358 AWLSATIADK
+358 SWLSATIADK

-374 KENKYAESRTGTVT
+374 SENKLAGTRTGKVT

-396 AELTITQAGTKPELI
+396 AELTITQAGTKPELV
-411 VEPTEVNLDYSNQSN
+411 VEPTEVNLDYSAQSN
-426 STVSV
+426 SVVNV

-443 KLTEEAT
+443 KLTEAD

-455 QIVASKLYFRV
+455 QIVAGKLYFRV
-466 SENTSSSPRSA
+466 SENTSSSARSA
-477 IVRIEAG
+477 TVRIEAG
-484 SLQKNVTINQ
+484 SLQKDVTINQ

-542 GGLVREGLRVSGKLI
+542 GNTVEEGLNLSGKLI
-557 FDNNTTGASRTATLT
+557 FDNNLTGASRTATLT

-583 FTQGESSTSVQITCV
+583 FTQGESSTNVQITCV

-613 TVTVK
+613 TISVT
-618 GTVATDNY
+618 GTVGTNDY
-626 SVNYRADQSWIN
+626 SVNYVADQSWIN
-638 IDSAAM
+638 IDSSAVT
-644 INASSGNTVDYRGFL
+644 NNSSGNTVDYRGYL

-666 PSTSPRTG
+666 PTTSPRTG
-674 NITIEFLEG
+674 NITIQFLEG

-697 GSTGETL
+697 GSSSTILTLSPETL
-704 TMVPGNVNVDSSGDS
+704 NLDNKAHTGNLTIN
-719 GLLNIVYTGTG
+719 YTGTG
-730 NLTVSGESWITAEI
+730 TLRVSGASWMTVSISGANVGYSITQNTSES
-744 SNKNVLYRVAANNS
+744 
-758 EQSRTGYIRVTDGTL
+758 SRTGYITVTDNTL
-773 EAVCRIVQSGSGKPT
+773 EATCKVVQTGTQRPTVNVTRTLPTPT
-788 ATVTVTSPVTGT
+788 ATWNVTKEANTGT
-800 SWNVGKGETSNTLT
+800 LA
-814 WKAEGNSYGLKTTIT
+814 WKASGSSYGLSTEIS
-829 SSTESS
+829 SSTDVS
-835 WIELS
+835 WITL
-840 PVTGEN
+840 TGEN
-846 STTDDP
+846 VKTTTADP
-852 FSLTETRTVRIEA
+852 YSLEQTRSISVEA
-865 NPGEART
+865 NSGEARVGHISMFVSFSSGFAYEEQLT
-872 GKITL
+872 VEQPK
-877 KVTWSNGLVYY
+877 
-888 KTINVYQGQGGSAT
+888 GGNEY
-902 LTITPDNIS
+902 LIITPDSVS
-911 TNKNASTQKVNF
+911 TGKDASTQKINF

-937 DAWVTGP
+937 DSWVTGP

-951 DYTFNVSANVTGRSR
+951 DYNFNVSANVTGRSR
-966 TTTFKYTSPSGLS
+966 TTTFKYTTPSGLS
-979 KNLTFTQSGDDSS
+979 KNLTFTQAGDTASVAQ
-992 ITTVNWIQPDI
+992 VNWIQPDS
-1003 SPRILPEGTYSDK
+1003 SPKTLPEGNYSDK

-1022 GNYTG
+1022 GNYVG

-1038 INGNPGSAIVMY
+1038 VNGSPSSAIVMY

-1057 VYTNGS
+1057 VYTEGNIS
-1063 INIRQKGDF
+1063 IRQKGDF

-1083 NTVQVNPKIF
+1083 NTVQVNPKVF
-1093 LGDRVI
+1093 QGDKLI

-1152 NTDFT
+1152 NNNFT

-1163 GPYSGNYNIS
+1163 GPYSGNYSIS

-1186 GNGVVNVLVT
+1186 GNGVVNVQVT

-1217 YLTIPVYKVASTV
+1217 YLTIPVYKVAATV

-1452 VNEDLSDLF
+1452 INEDLSDLF

-1470 IKAGKLYEVTITDTK
+1470 IKAGKLYEVMVTDTK

>member
-10 FDSQVNFSPNPTS
+10 FDSNVEFSPNPTN
-23 LILVDNASGGLED
+23 LILVDNASGGLEA

-45 GYRNLGGTYKPL
+45 GYRNLGGTYRPL
-57 GNIQAQLLDIY
+57 GNISSQLLDIY

-80 GGNTLKLASEVNPD
+80 GGNTLKLASEVNPS
-94 SLEPLKTAYSEGE
+94 SLEPLKTAYGEGE
-107 ESSVCYI
+107 EFSVCYI

-119 ITPGTNMVQANPAE
+119 ITPGTNMVQANPEE

-148 ALADKGWDITYYD
+148 ALADKGWSITYYD
-161 QNLCEPSPQT
+161 QNLCEPSPRT

-180 TVAPKNQTQPCNYT
+180 TVTPKNQTQPCNYT
-194 MDLDSREGIC
+194 MDLDSTEGIC
-204 TPGPEFCWTDWVTT
+204 TPGPEFCWTDWTT
-218 INYLTTSSYTVR
+218 ATNQTIVVPERSSV
-230 VAEKRA
+230 VS
-236 VINLSI
+236 LSI
-242 TGSKPTGSFSYEFRN
+242 TGTKPTGSFRYEFRN
-257 VPSWATV
+257 VPSWATI
-264 DSSSLDFM
+264 DSSSLAFM
-272 GTKVMSGNFKVL
+272 GTKVMSGNFTVN

-290 VRSAD
+290 TRSAD

-308 NITNYTISQSITPKI
+308 SITNYKLNQVIT
-323 TLDPSSLT
+323 D
-331 VSNTGS
+331 
-337 VETVNIS
+337 
-344 YSGTYTLTSLVSDG
+344 
-358 AWLSATIADK
+358 
-368 VLTVTV
+368 
-374 KENKYAESRTGTVT
+374 
-388 VEAGMGNT
+388 
-396 AELTITQAGTKPELI
+396 
-411 VEPTEVNLDYSNQSN
+411 
-426 STVSV
+426 
-431 SLAGSSDTITAR
+431 
-443 KLTEEAT
+443 
-450 WLESV
+450 
-455 QIVASKLYFRV
+455 
-466 SENTSSSPRSA
+466 
-477 IVRIEAG
+477 
-484 SLQKNVTINQ
+484 VTINC
-494 GTKGPQTVTIT
+494 
-505 DPSEDVTVTTS
+505 E
-516 EVNFVAQ
+516 
-523 SLYDEGSWEA
+523 
-533 TSDSSWMTR
+533 
-542 GGLVREGLRVSGKLI
+542 
-557 FDNNTTGASRTATLT
+557 
-572 VRRGTASATRR
+572 
-583 FTQGESSTSVQITCV
+583 
-598 TALNLESTA
+598 TALNLKNTSNDNIPLGVIIT
-607 NVNKQL
+607 
-613 TVTVK
+613 
-618 GTVATDNY
+618 GSVATDNY

-638 IDSAAM
+638 IDSTA
-644 INASSGNTVDYRGFL
+644 ILNLSSGNTVSYRGHL
-659 KISTPAN
+659 RISTPAN
-666 PSTSPRTG
+666 PDTSPRTG

-683 GKVKTSK
+683 GEVKASK

-697 GSTGETL
+697 GSTGGTL
-704 TMVPGNVNVDSSGDS
+704 TLVPGSVNVGSSGDS
-719 GLLNIVYTGTG
+719 GLLNIVYTGSG

-744 SNKNVLYRVAANNS
+744 SDENVLYRVAANNS
-758 EQSRTGYIRVTDGTL
+758 EQSRVGYITVTDGTL
-773 EAVCRIVQSGSGKPT
+773 EAVCRVVQDGSGKPT
-788 ATVTVTSPVTGT
+788 VTVTVISPVTGT
-800 SWNVGKGETSNTLT
+800 SWNVGKGETSDTLT
-814 WKAEGNSYGLKTTIT
+814 WKAEGNSYGLKTTIS

-835 WIELS
+835 WIKLS

-852 FSLTETRTVRIEA
+852 YSLTETRTVRIEA
-865 NPGEART
+865 NSGEART
-872 GKITL
+872 GKISL
-877 KVTWSNGLVYY
+877 NVSWSNGLVYY

-937 DAWVTGP
+937 ASWVVGP
-944 TRVSGSG
+944 TKVSGSG
-951 DYTFNVSANVTGRSR
+951 DYNFVVLANGTGKTR
-966 TTTFKYTSPSGLS
+966 TTTFEYATPSGLS

-992 ITTVNWIQPDI
+992 ITSVNWIQPDS
-1003 SPRILPEGTYSDK
+1003 SPKTLPEGTYSDK

-1038 INGNPGSAIVMY
+1038 INDNPGSAIVMY

-1057 VYTNGS
+1057 VYTDGS

-1093 LGDRVI
+1093 QGDKVI

-1163 GPYSGNYNIS
+1163 GPYSGNYSIS

-1206 LRLSDSTTTLG
+1206 LRLSDSITTLG

-1356 LGNTVSYSGNS
+1356 LGDTVSYSGNS

-1378 LCGIYR
+1378 LCGTYR

-1429 LSPTKTRVYQVDT
+1429 LSPTQTRVYQVDT

-1470 IKAGKLYEVTITDTK
+1470 IKAGKLYEVMITDTK

-1506 SVDTSIR
+1506 SVNTSIR

>member
-10 FDSQVNFSPNPTS
+10 FDSNVEFSPNPTN
-23 LILVDNASGGLED
+23 LILVDNASGGLEA

-57 GNIQAQLLDIY
+57 GTIQANLLDIY
-68 LCSDPNH
+68 LCSDPSH

-80 GGNTLKLASEVNPD
+80 GGNTLKLASEVNPS
-94 SLEPLKTAYSEGE
+94 SLDPLRTAYSEGE

-133 FQDYLYCVNNTFDFK
+133 FRDHFYCVNNTFDFK
-148 ALADKGWDITYYD
+148 ALADKGWNITYYD
-161 QNLCEPSPQT
+161 QDLCEPSPLD

-194 MDLDSREGIC
+194 MDLDSTEGIC
-204 TPGPEFCWTDWVTT
+204 TPGPEFCWTDWTT
-218 INYLTTSSYTVR
+218 ATNQTIV
-230 VAEKRA
+230 VPEKRSA
-236 VINLSI
+236 VSLSI
-242 TGSKPTGSFSYEFRN
+242 TGTKPTGSFRYEFRN
-257 VPSWATV
+257 VPSWATI
-264 DSSSLDFM
+264 DSSSLAFM
-272 GTKVMSGNFKVL
+272 GTKVMSGNFTVN

-290 VRSAD
+290 TRSAD

-308 NITNYTISQSITPKI
+308 SITNYKLNQVIT
-323 TLDPSSLT
+323 D
-331 VSNTGS
+331 
-337 VETVNIS
+337 
-344 YSGTYTLTSLVSDG
+344 
-358 AWLSATIADK
+358 
-368 VLTVTV
+368 
-374 KENKYAESRTGTVT
+374 
-388 VEAGMGNT
+388 
-396 AELTITQAGTKPELI
+396 
-411 VEPTEVNLDYSNQSN
+411 
-426 STVSV
+426 
-431 SLAGSSDTITAR
+431 
-443 KLTEEAT
+443 
-450 WLESV
+450 
-455 QIVASKLYFRV
+455 
-466 SENTSSSPRSA
+466 
-477 IVRIEAG
+477 
-484 SLQKNVTINQ
+484 VTINC
-494 GTKGPQTVTIT
+494 
-505 DPSEDVTVTTS
+505 E
-516 EVNFVAQ
+516 
-523 SLYDEGSWEA
+523 
-533 TSDSSWMTR
+533 
-542 GGLVREGLRVSGKLI
+542 
-557 FDNNTTGASRTATLT
+557 
-572 VRRGTASATRR
+572 
-583 FTQGESSTSVQITCV
+583 
-598 TALNLESTA
+598 TALNLESTS
-607 NVNKQL
+607 NDNIPLGVI
-613 TVTVK
+613 VS

-638 IDSAAM
+638 IDSTA
-644 INASSGNTVDYRGFL
+644 ILNLSSGNTVNYRGHL
-659 KISTPAN
+659 RISTPAN
-666 PSTSPRTG
+666 SDTSPRTG

-683 GKVKTSK
+683 GEVKASK

-697 GSTGETL
+697 GSSGGTL
-704 TMVPGNVNVDSSGDS
+704 TLVPGSVNVGSSGDS
-719 GLLNIVYTGTG
+719 GLLNMVYTGSG

-744 SNKNVLYRVAANNS
+744 SDKNVLYRVAANNS
-758 EQSRTGYIRVTDGTL
+758 EKPRTGYIRVTDGTL
-773 EAVCRIVQSGSGKPT
+773 EAVCRIVQEGSGKPT
-788 ATVTVTSPVTGT
+788 VTVTVTSPVTGT
-800 SWNVGKGETSNTLT
+800 SWNVGVGETSDTLT
-814 WKAEGNSYGLKTTIT
+814 WKAEGNSYGLKTTIS

-835 WIELS
+835 WIKLS

-852 FSLTETRTVRIEA
+852 YSLTETRTVKVEA

-877 KVTWSNGLVYY
+877 KVTWSNGLIYY
-888 KTINVYQGQGGSAT
+888 KIINVYQGQGGSAT

-911 TNKNASTQKVNF
+911 TNKNASTQTVNF
-923 SYSETGSLTTTTVG
+923 SYSETGSLTTTKPG
-937 DAWVTGP
+937 DSWVVGP
-944 TRVSGSG
+944 TKISGSG
-951 DYTFNVSANVTGRSR
+951 DYNFVVLANGTGKTR
-966 TTTFKYTSPSGLS
+966 TTTFEYATPSGLS
-979 KNLTFTQSGDDSS
+979 KNLTFTQTGDTAS
-992 ITTVNWIQPDI
+992 IVQVNWIQPDS
-1003 SPRILPEGTYSDK
+1003 SPAMLPEGTYSDK

-1022 GNYTG
+1022 GNYSG

-1083 NTVQVNPKIF
+1083 NTVQVNPKVF

-1173 ATGVTEISRVDNS
+1173 ATGVTEISRVNNS
-1186 GNGVVNVLVT
+1186 GNGVVNVQVT

-1217 YLTIPVYKVASTV
+1217 YLTIPVYKVAATV

-1248 VTQNSSNRLIW
+1248 ITQNSSNRLIW

-1264 AAPGYTTVN
+1264 AAPGYTTVS

-1286 PRLNLNASSP
+1286 PRLNLNVSSP

-1356 LGNTVSYSGNS
+1356 LGDTVSYSGNS

-1419 GYQFSRSSYQ
+1419 GYQFTRSSYQ
-1429 LSPTKTRVYQVDT
+1429 LGPTQTRVYQVDT

-1452 VNEDLSDLF
+1452 INEDLSDLF

-1470 IKAGKLYEVTITDTK
+1470 IKAGKLYEVMITDTK

-1506 SVDTSIR
+1506 SVNTSIR

>member
-10 FDSQVNFSPNPTS
+10 FDSQVNFNPNPTN
-23 LILVDNASGGLED
+23 LILVDNVTGGLEA
-36 ILSSDYNIS
+36 ILSSDYYIS
-45 GYRNLGGTYKPL
+45 DYRNLGGSYTPL
-57 GNIQAQLLDIY
+57 GNIQANLLDIY

-80 GGNTLKLASEVNPD
+80 GGNTKKLASEVDPS

-107 ESSVCYI
+107 EFSVCYI

-119 ITPGTNMVQANPAE
+119 ITPGTNTVQANPEE
-133 FQDYLYCVNNTFDFK
+133 FRDYLYCVNNTFDFK

-161 QNLCEPSPQT
+161 QNLCEPNPQT

-180 TVAPKNQTQPCNYT
+180 TVTPKNQSQPCNYT
-194 MDLDSREGIC
+194 MDLDSTEGIC
-204 TPGPEFCWTDWVTT
+204 TPGPEFCWTDWVTN
-218 INYLTTSSYTVR
+218 INYTNTSSYTVR

-236 VINLSI
+236 TVSLSF
-242 TGSKPTGSFSYEFRN
+242 TGTKPTGSFRYEFRN
-257 VPSWATV
+257 VPSWATI

-272 GTKVMSGNFKVL
+272 GTKVMSGNFKVI

-308 NITNYTISQSITPKI
+308 SITNYTINQAITPKI

-331 VSNTGS
+331 VPNTGS

-344 YSGTYTLTSLVSDG
+344 YDGTYTLTSLVSDG
-358 AWLSATIADK
+358 SWLSAKITDK

-374 KENKYAESRTGTVT
+374 SENKKTGSRTGTVT
-388 VEAGMGNT
+388 VEAAMGNT

-411 VEPTEVNLDYSNQSN
+411 VEPTEVNLDYSAQVS

-443 KLTEEAT
+443 KLTEAT

-455 QIVASKLYFRV
+455 QIAVGKLYFRV
-466 SENTSSSPRSA
+466 SENTGSSARSA
-477 IVRIEAG
+477 TVRIEAG
-484 SLQKNVTINQ
+484 SLHKDVTINQ
-494 GTKGPQTVTIT
+494 GTKGSQTVTIT
-505 DPSEDVTVTTS
+505 DPSEDITVTTS

-523 SLYDEGSWEA
+523 SLYNEGSWEA

-542 GGLVREGLRVSGKLI
+542 GNTVEEGLNLSGKLI
-557 FDNNTTGASRTATLT
+557 FDSNTTGASRTATLT

-583 FTQGESSTSVQITCV
+583 FTQGESSTNVQITCV

-613 TVTVK
+613 TVSVT
-618 GTVATDNY
+618 GTVGTNDY
-626 SVNYRADQSWIN
+626 SVNYIADQSWIS
-638 IDSAAM
+638 IDSSAVT
-644 INASSGNTVDYRGFL
+644 NSSSGNTVDYRGYL

-666 PSTSPRTG
+666 PTTSPRTG
-674 NITIEFLEG
+674 NITIQFIEG
-683 GKVKTSK
+683 GKVKASE

-697 GSTGETL
+697 GSSSTILTLSPETL
-704 TMVPGNVNVDSSGDS
+704 NLDNKAHTDKLTIN
-719 GLLNIVYTGTG
+719 YTGTG
-730 NLTVSGESWITAEI
+730 TLRVSGASWMTVSISGSSVDYSITQNTSES
-744 SNKNVLYRVAANNS
+744 
-758 EQSRTGYIRVTDGTL
+758 SRTGYITVTDDTL
-773 EAVCRIVQSGSGKPT
+773 EATCTVVQTGTERPTVNVTRTLPTPKATWNVTKEANTGTLAWKASGS
-788 ATVTVTSPVTGT
+788 
-800 SWNVGKGETSNTLT
+800 
-814 WKAEGNSYGLKTTIT
+814 SYGLSTEIS
-829 SSTESS
+829 SSTDVS
-835 WIELS
+835 WITL
-840 PVTGEN
+840 TGEN
-846 STTDDP
+846 VKTTTADP
-852 FSLTETRTVRIEA
+852 YSLEQTRSISVEA
-865 NPGEART
+865 NSGEARVGHISMFVSFSSGFAYEEQLT
-872 GKITL
+872 VEQPK
-877 KVTWSNGLVYY
+877 
-888 KTINVYQGQGGSAT
+888 GGNEY
-902 LTITPDNIS
+902 LIITPDSVS
-911 TNKNASTQKVNF
+911 TSKDASTQKITF

-937 DAWVTGP
+937 DSWVTGP

-951 DYTFNVSANVTGRSR
+951 DYNFNVSANVTGRSR

-979 KNLTFTQSGDDSS
+979 KNLTFTQAGDTASVAQVS
-992 ITTVNWIQPDI
+992 WIQPDS
-1003 SPRILPEGTYSDK
+1003 SPKTLPEGTYSDK
-1016 FLWTAT
+1016 FIWTAT
-1022 GNYTG
+1022 GNYVG

-1038 INGNPGSAIVMY
+1038 VNGNPSSAVVMY

-1072 SVNRNALKEGV
+1072 SINRNALKEGV

-1093 LGDRVI
+1093 QGDKLI
-1099 AQRTQTWMITKP
+1099 AQRTQTWLVTKP

-1163 GPYSGNYNIS
+1163 GPYSGNYSIS

-1186 GNGVVNVLVT
+1186 GNGVVNVQVT

-1217 YLTIPVYKVASTV
+1217 YLTIPVYKVAATV

-1248 VTQNSSNRLIW
+1248 ITQNSSNRLIW

-1302 SVRIGS
+1302 SVKIGS

-1419 GYQFSRSSYQ
+1419 GYQFTRSSYQ
-1429 LSPTKTRVYQVDT
+1429 LSPTQTRVYQVDT

-1452 VNEDLSDLF
+1452 INEDLSDLF

-1470 IKAGKLYEVTITDTK
+1470 IKAGKLYEVMITDTK

-1493 NQRKLVSVEINVQ
+1493 NRRKLVSVEINVQ
-1506 SVDTSIR
+1506 SVNTSIR

>member
-1 MKFILRGQN
+1 MRFILRGQD
-10 FDSQVNFSPNPTS
+10 FDSRVNFSPNPTS
-23 LILVDNASGGLED
+23 LILVDNASGGLEA

-45 GYRNLGGTYKPL
+45 GYQNLGGTYKPL
-57 GNIQAQLLDIY
+57 GTIHAQLLDIY

-80 GGNTLKLASEVNPD
+80 GGNTLKLASEVNPS
-94 SLEPLKTAYSEGE
+94 SLEQLKTDYSEGE

-148 ALADKGWDITYYD
+148 ALADKGWNITYYD
-161 QNLCEPSPQT
+161 QDLCEPSPQT

-180 TVAPKNQTQPCNYT
+180 TVTPKNQSQPCNYT
-194 MDLDSREGIC
+194 MDLDSTEGIC
-204 TPGPEFCWTDWVTT
+204 TPGPEFCWTDWTT
-218 INYLTTSSYTVR
+218 ATDQTIV
-230 VAEKRA
+230 VPEKRS
-236 VINLSI
+236 VVSLSI
-242 TGSKPTGSFSYEFRN
+242 TGTKPTGSFRYEFRN

-264 DSSSLDFM
+264 DSSSLAFL
-272 GTKVMSGNFKVL
+272 GTKVMSGNFIVN

-295 FQLIILGPDQKPY
+295 FQLLILGPDQKPY
-308 NITNYTISQSITPKI
+308 SITNYKLSQ
-323 TLDPSSLT
+323 
-331 VSNTGS
+331 V
-337 VETVNIS
+337 
-344 YSGTYTLTSLVSDG
+344 
-358 AWLSATIADK
+358 
-368 VLTVTV
+368 
-374 KENKYAESRTGTVT
+374 
-388 VEAGMGNT
+388 
-396 AELTITQAGTKPELI
+396 
-411 VEPTEVNLDYSNQSN
+411 
-426 STVSV
+426 
-431 SLAGSSDTITAR
+431 
-443 KLTEEAT
+443 
-450 WLESV
+450 
-455 QIVASKLYFRV
+455 
-466 SENTSSSPRSA
+466 
-477 IVRIEAG
+477 
-484 SLQKNVTINQ
+484 
-494 GTKGPQTVTIT
+494 IT
-505 DPSEDVTVTTS
+505 DVKINCE
-516 EVNFVAQ
+516 
-523 SLYDEGSWEA
+523 
-533 TSDSSWMTR
+533 
-542 GGLVREGLRVSGKLI
+542 
-557 FDNNTTGASRTATLT
+557 
-572 VRRGTASATRR
+572 
-583 FTQGESSTSVQITCV
+583 
-598 TALNLESTA
+598 TALNLKNTSNNNTPLG
-607 NVNKQL
+607 VI
-613 TVTVK
+613 VS

-638 IDSAAM
+638 IDSTA
-644 INASSGNTVDYRGFL
+644 ILNLSSGNTVNYRGHL
-659 KISTPAN
+659 RISTPAN
-666 PSTSPRTG
+666 PATSPRTG

-683 GKVKTSK
+683 GEVKTSK

-697 GSTGETL
+697 GSSGGTL
-704 TMVPGNVNVDSSGDS
+704 TLVPGSVNVDSSGDS
-719 GLLNIVYTGTG
+719 GLLNIVYTGSG

-758 EQSRTGYIRVTDGTL
+758 EQSRVGYITVTDGTL

-788 ATVTVTSPVTGT
+788 VTVTVISPVTGT
-800 SWNVGKGETSNTLT
+800 SWNVGKGETSDTLT

-835 WIELS
+835 WIKLS

-877 KVTWSNGLVYY
+877 KVTWSNGPVYY
-888 KTINVYQGQGGSAT
+888 KIINVYQGQGGSAT
-902 LTITPDNIS
+902 LTITPNNIS
-911 TNKNASTQKVNF
+911 VNKNTSTQKVNF

-937 DAWVTGP
+937 DAWVIGP
-944 TRVSGSG
+944 TGVSGSG
-951 DYTFNVSANVTGRSR
+951 DYNFVVLANGTGKTR
-966 TTTFKYTSPSGLS
+966 TTTFEYATPSGLS
-979 KNLTFTQSGDDSS
+979 KNLTFTQTGDDSS
-992 ITTVNWIQPDI
+992 ITTVNWIQPDN
-1003 SPRILPEGTYSDK
+1003 SPEILPEGTYSDK

-1206 LRLSDSTTTLG
+1206 LRLSDSITTLG
-1217 YLTIPVYKVASTV
+1217 YLTIPVYKVAATV

-1248 VTQNSSNRLIW
+1248 ITQNSSNRLIW

-1429 LSPTKTRVYQVDT
+1429 LSPTQTRVYQVDT

-1452 VNEDLSDLF
+1452 INEDLSDLF
-1461 SSARVYLHD
+1461 GSARVYLHD
-1470 IKAGKLYEVTITDTK
+1470 IKAGKLYEVMITDTK

>member
-10 FDSQVNFSPNPTS
+10 FDSYVNFSPNPTS
-23 LILVDNASGGLED
+23 LILVDNSSGGLEA

-45 GYRNLGGTYKPL
+45 GKQNLGGTYKPL
-57 GNIQAQLLDIY
+57 GTIHAWLLDIY

-94 SLEPLKTAYSEGE
+94 SLEPLRTAYNEGE

-114 TDFVK
+114 TDYVK

-133 FQDYLYCVNNTFDFK
+133 FEDYLYCVNNTFDFK
-148 ALADKGWDITYYD
+148 ALADKGWNITYYD

-180 TVAPKNQTQPCNYT
+180 TVTPKRQTQPCNYT
-194 MDLDSREGIC
+194 MDLDSTEGIC
-204 TPGPEFCWTDWVTT
+204 TPGPEFCWTDWVTS
-218 INYLTTSSYTVR
+218 INYLDTTSHTIR
-230 VAEKRA
+230 VPEKRA
-236 VINLSI
+236 TIALSI
-242 TGSKPTGSFSYEFRN
+242 TGTKPTGSFRYEFRN
-257 VPSWATV
+257 VPSWATI
-264 DSSSLDFM
+264 DSSSLDFL
-272 GTKVMSGNFKVL
+272 GTKVMSGNFKVM

-290 VRSAD
+290 VRLAD
-295 FQLIILGPDQKPY
+295 FQLLILGPDQKPY

-337 VETVNIS
+337 VETVNID

-358 AWLSATIADK
+358 SWLSAKIADK

-374 KENKYAESRTGTVT
+374 KENKLAGTRTGTVT

-396 AELTITQAGTKPELI
+396 AELTITQAGTKPELV
-411 VEPTEVNLDYSNQSN
+411 VEPTEVNLDYSAQSN

-443 KLTEEAT
+443 KLTEAD

-455 QIVASKLYFRV
+455 QIVAGKLYFRV
-466 SENTSSSPRSA
+466 SENTSSSARSA

-494 GTKGPQTVTIT
+494 ATKGPQTVTIT

-542 GGLVREGLRVSGKLI
+542 GSLVREGLRVSGKLI

-583 FTQGESSTSVQITCV
+583 FTQGGSSTNVQITCV

-613 TVTVK
+613 TVSVT
-618 GTVATDNY
+618 GTVGTNDY
-626 SVNYRADQSWIN
+626 SVNYVADQSWIN
-638 IDSAAM
+638 IDSSAVT
-644 INASSGNTVDYRGFL
+644 NSSSGNTVDYRGYL

-666 PSTSPRTG
+666 PTTSPRTG
-674 NITIEFLEG
+674 NITIQFLEG
-683 GKVKTSK
+683 GKVKTSE

-697 GSTGETL
+697 GSSSTTLTLSPETL
-704 TMVPGNVNVDSSGDS
+704 NLDSKAHTGK
-719 GLLNIVYTGTG
+719 LTINYTGTG
-730 NLTVSGESWITAEI
+730 TLRVSGASWMTVSISGSSVDYSITQNTSES
-744 SNKNVLYRVAANNS
+744 
-758 EQSRTGYIRVTDGTL
+758 SRTGYITVTDNTL
-773 EAVCRIVQSGSGKPT
+773 EATCKVVQTGTKRPTVNVTRTLPTPT
-788 ATVTVTSPVTGT
+788 ATWNVTKEANTGT
-800 SWNVGKGETSNTLT
+800 LA
-814 WKAEGNSYGLKTTIT
+814 WKASGSSYGLSTEIS
-829 SSTESS
+829 SSTDVS
-835 WIELS
+835 WITL
-840 PVTGEN
+840 TGEN
-846 STTDDP
+846 VKTTTADP
-852 FSLTETRTVRIEA
+852 YSLEQTRSISVEA
-865 NPGEART
+865 NSGEARVGHISMFVSFSSGFAYEEQLT
-872 GKITL
+872 VEQPK
-877 KVTWSNGLVYY
+877 
-888 KTINVYQGQGGSAT
+888 GGNEY
-902 LTITPDNIS
+902 LIITPDSVS
-911 TNKNASTQKVNF
+911 TGKDASTQKINF

-937 DAWVTGP
+937 DSWVTGP

-951 DYTFNVSANVTGRSR
+951 DYNFNVSANVTGRSR
-966 TTTFKYTSPSGLS
+966 TTTFKYTTPSGLS
-979 KNLTFTQSGDDSS
+979 KNLTFTQAGDTAS
-992 ITTVNWIQPDI
+992 IAQVNWIQPDS
-1003 SPRILPEGTYSDK
+1003 SPKTLPEGTYSDK

-1022 GNYTG
+1022 GTYVG

-1038 INGNPGSAIVMY
+1038 VNGSPSSAIVMY

-1057 VYTNGS
+1057 VYTEGNIS
-1063 INIRQKGDF
+1063 IRQKGDF

-1083 NTVQVNPKIF
+1083 NTVQVNPKVF
-1093 LGDRVI
+1093 QGDKLI

-1152 NTDFT
+1152 NNNFT

-1163 GPYSGNYNIS
+1163 GPYSGNYSIS

-1186 GNGVVNVLVT
+1186 GNGVVNVQVT

-1367 KQYLDVTYKVS
+1367 KQYLDVTYKVT

-1419 GYQFSRSSYQ
+1419 GYQFTRSSYQ

-1452 VNEDLSDLF
+1452 INEDLSDLF

-1470 IKAGKLYEVTITDTK
+1470 IKAGKLYEVMITDTK

>member
-10 FDSQVNFSPNPTS
+10 FDSQVNFSSNPTN
-23 LILVDNASGGLED
+23 LILVDNASGGLEA

-57 GNIQAQLLDIY
+57 GTIRSQLLDIY

-80 GGNTLKLASEVNPD
+80 GGNTFKLASEVNPS
-94 SLEPLKTAYSEGE
+94 SLEPLKTAYSDGE
-107 ESSVCYI
+107 EFSVCYI

-133 FQDYLYCVNNTFDFK
+133 FRDYLYCVNNTFDFK
-148 ALADKGWDITYYD
+148 ALADKGWNITYYD
-161 QNLCEPSPQT
+161 QDLCEPSPLD

-180 TVAPKNQTQPCNYT
+180 TVTPKSQSSAPCNYT
-194 MDLDSREGIC
+194 MDLDSTEGIC
-204 TPGPEFCWTDWVTT
+204 TPGPEFCWTDWTT
-218 INYLTTSSYTVR
+218 ATNQTIV
-230 VAEKRA
+230 VPEKRT
-236 VINLSI
+236 VVSLSI
-242 TGSKPTGSFSYEFRN
+242 TGTKPTGSFRYEFRN
-257 VPSWATV
+257 VPSWATI
-264 DSSSLDFM
+264 DSSSLAFM
-272 GTKVMSGNFKVL
+272 GTKVMSGNFTVN

-290 VRSAD
+290 TRSAD
-295 FQLIILGPDQKPY
+295 LQLIILGPDQKPY
-308 NITNYTISQSITPKI
+308 SITNYK
-323 TLDPSSLT
+323 L
-331 VSNTGS
+331 
-337 VETVNIS
+337 
-344 YSGTYTLTSLVSDG
+344 
-358 AWLSATIADK
+358 
-368 VLTVTV
+368 
-374 KENKYAESRTGTVT
+374 
-388 VEAGMGNT
+388 
-396 AELTITQAGTKPELI
+396 
-411 VEPTEVNLDYSNQSN
+411 NQ
-426 STVSV
+426 V
-431 SLAGSSDTITAR
+431 
-443 KLTEEAT
+443 
-450 WLESV
+450 
-455 QIVASKLYFRV
+455 
-466 SENTSSSPRSA
+466 
-477 IVRIEAG
+477 
-484 SLQKNVTINQ
+484 
-494 GTKGPQTVTIT
+494 IT
-505 DPSEDVTVTTS
+505 DVEISCE
-516 EVNFVAQ
+516 
-523 SLYDEGSWEA
+523 
-533 TSDSSWMTR
+533 
-542 GGLVREGLRVSGKLI
+542 
-557 FDNNTTGASRTATLT
+557 
-572 VRRGTASATRR
+572 
-583 FTQGESSTSVQITCV
+583 
-598 TALNLESTA
+598 TALNLESTS
-607 NVNKQL
+607 NDNIPLGVIIS
-613 TVTVK
+613 

-638 IDSAAM
+638 IDSAA
-644 INASSGNTVDYRGFL
+644 ILNLSSGNTVNYRGHL
-659 KISTPAN
+659 RISTPAN
-666 PSTSPRTG
+666 TATSPRTG

-683 GKVKTSK
+683 GEVKASK

-697 GSTGETL
+697 GSSGGTL
-704 TMVPGNVNVDSSGDS
+704 TLVPGSVNVGSSGDS
-719 GLLNIVYTGTG
+719 GLLNIVYTGSG

-744 SNKNVLYRVAANNS
+744 SDKNVLYRVAANNS
-758 EQSRTGYIRVTDGTL
+758 ERSRTGYIRVTDGTL
-773 EAVCRIVQSGSGKPT
+773 EAVCRIVQEGSGKPT
-788 ATVTVTSPVTGT
+788 VTVTVTSPVTGT
-800 SWNVGKGETSNTLT
+800 SWNVGKGETSDTLT
-814 WKAEGNSYGLKTTIT
+814 WKAEGNSYGLKTTIS

-835 WIELS
+835 WIKLS

-852 FSLTETRTVRIEA
+852 YSLTETRTIKIEA

-888 KTINVYQGQGGSAT
+888 KIINVHQGQGGSAT

-923 SYSETGSLTTTTVG
+923 SYSETGSLTTTKLG
-937 DAWVTGP
+937 DSWVVGP
-944 TRVSGSG
+944 TKVSGSG
-951 DYTFNVSANVTGRSR
+951 DYNFVVLANGTGKTR
-966 TTTFKYTSPSGLS
+966 TTTFEYATPSGLS
-979 KNLTFTQSGDDSS
+979 KNLTFTQTGDDSS
-992 ITTVNWIQPDI
+992 IASVNWIQPDS
-1003 SPRILPEGTYSDK
+1003 SPVILPEGTYSDK

-1057 VYTNGS
+1057 VYTDGS

-1163 GPYSGNYNIS
+1163 GPYSGNYSIS

-1186 GNGVVNVLVT
+1186 GNGIVNVQVT

-1206 LRLSDSTTTLG
+1206 LRLSDSITTLG
-1217 YLTIPVYKVASTV
+1217 YLTIPVYKVAATV

-1264 AAPGYTTVN
+1264 AAPGYTTVS

-1356 LGNTVSYSGNS
+1356 LGDTVSYSGNS

-1378 LCGIYR
+1378 LCGTYR

-1429 LSPTKTRVYQVDT
+1429 LGPTQTRVYQVDT

-1452 VNEDLSDLF
+1452 INEDLSDLF
-1461 SSARVYLHD
+1461 SSVRVYLHD
-1470 IKAGKLYEVTITDTK
+1470 IKAGKLYEVMITDTK

>member
-10 FDSQVNFSPNPTS
+10 FDSNVNFSPNPTN
-23 LILVDNASGGLED
+23 LILVDNASGGLET

-57 GNIQAQLLDIY
+57 GTIRSQLLDIY

-75 IVYGE
+75 IVYDE
-80 GGNTLKLASEVNPD
+80 GGNTFKLASEVNPS
-94 SLEPLKTAYSEGE
+94 SLDPLKTAYSEGE

-119 ITPGTNMVQANPAE
+119 ITPGTNMVQANPEE

-180 TVAPKNQTQPCNYT
+180 TVTPKNQSSTPCNYT
-194 MDLDSREGIC
+194 MDLDSTEGIC
-204 TPGPEFCWTDWVTT
+204 TPGPEFCWTDWTT
-218 INYLTTSSYTVR
+218 ATNQTIV
-230 VAEKRA
+230 VPEKRS
-236 VINLSI
+236 VVSLSI
-242 TGSKPTGSFSYEFRN
+242 TGTKPTGSFRYEFRN
-257 VPSWATV
+257 VPSWATI
-264 DSSSLDFM
+264 DSSSLAFM
-272 GTKVMSGNFKVL
+272 GTKVMSGNFTVN

-308 NITNYTISQSITPKI
+308 SITNYKLNQVIT
-323 TLDPSSLT
+323 D
-331 VSNTGS
+331 
-337 VETVNIS
+337 
-344 YSGTYTLTSLVSDG
+344 
-358 AWLSATIADK
+358 
-368 VLTVTV
+368 
-374 KENKYAESRTGTVT
+374 
-388 VEAGMGNT
+388 
-396 AELTITQAGTKPELI
+396 
-411 VEPTEVNLDYSNQSN
+411 
-426 STVSV
+426 
-431 SLAGSSDTITAR
+431 
-443 KLTEEAT
+443 
-450 WLESV
+450 
-455 QIVASKLYFRV
+455 
-466 SENTSSSPRSA
+466 
-477 IVRIEAG
+477 
-484 SLQKNVTINQ
+484 VTINC
-494 GTKGPQTVTIT
+494 
-505 DPSEDVTVTTS
+505 E
-516 EVNFVAQ
+516 
-523 SLYDEGSWEA
+523 
-533 TSDSSWMTR
+533 
-542 GGLVREGLRVSGKLI
+542 
-557 FDNNTTGASRTATLT
+557 
-572 VRRGTASATRR
+572 
-583 FTQGESSTSVQITCV
+583 
-598 TALNLESTA
+598 TALNLKNTS
-607 NVNKQL
+607 NDNIPLGVI
-613 TVTVK
+613 VS

-626 SVNYRADQSWIN
+626 SVNYRADQSWIS
-638 IDSAAM
+638 IDSTA
-644 INASSGNTVDYRGFL
+644 ILNLSSGNTVNYRGHL
-659 KISTPAN
+659 RISTPAN
-666 PSTSPRTG
+666 PDTSPRTG

-683 GKVKTSK
+683 GEVKASK

-697 GSTGETL
+697 GSTGGTL
-704 TMVPGNVNVDSSGDS
+704 TLVPGSVNVGSSGDS
-719 GLLNIVYTGTG
+719 GLLNIVYTGSG

-744 SNKNVLYRVAANNS
+744 SDKNVLYRVAANNS
-758 EQSRTGYIRVTDGTL
+758 EQSRVGYITVTDGTL
-773 EAVCRIVQSGSGKPT
+773 EAVCRVVQEGSGKPT
-788 ATVTVTSPVTGT
+788 VTVTVTSPVTGT
-800 SWNVGKGETSNTLT
+800 SWNVGKGETSDTLT
-814 WKAEGNSYGLKTTIT
+814 WKAEGNSYGLKTTIS

-835 WIELS
+835 WIKLS

-852 FSLTETRTVRIEA
+852 YSLTETRTIKIEA

-872 GKITL
+872 GKISL
-877 KVTWSNGLVYY
+877 KVSWSNGLVYY
-888 KTINVYQGQGGSAT
+888 KIINVYQGQGGSAT

-923 SYSETGSLTTTTVG
+923 SYSESGSLTTTKPG
-937 DAWVTGP
+937 DSWVVGP
-944 TRVSGSG
+944 TKVSGSG
-951 DYTFNVSANVTGRSR
+951 DYNFVVLANGTGKTR
-966 TTTFKYTSPSGLS
+966 TTTFEYATPSGLS
-979 KNLTFTQSGDDSS
+979 KNLTFTQSGDGSS
-992 ITTVNWIQPDI
+992 ITSVNWIQPDS
-1003 SPRILPEGTYSDK
+1003 SPAMLPEGTYSDK

-1083 NTVQVNPKIF
+1083 NTVQVNPKVF

-1152 NTDFT
+1152 NNNFT

-1163 GPYSGNYNIS
+1163 GPYSGNYSIS

-1186 GNGVVNVLVT
+1186 GNGIVNVLVT

-1217 YLTIPVYKVASTV
+1217 YLTIPVYKVAATV

-1356 LGNTVSYSGNS
+1356 LGDTVSYSGNS

-1470 IKAGKLYEVTITDTK
+1470 IKAGKLYEVMITDTK

>member
-10 FDSQVNFSPNPTS
+10 FDSYVHFSPNPTS
-23 LILVDNASGGLED
+23 LILVDNTTGGLEA

-45 GYRNLGGTYKPL
+45 GKQNLGGTYKPL
-57 GNIQAQLLDIY
+57 GTIQANLLDIY

-94 SLEPLKTAYSEGE
+94 SLEPLKTAYNEGE
-107 ESSVCYI
+107 EFSVCYI
-114 TDFVK
+114 TDYVK

-133 FQDYLYCVNNTFDFK
+133 FEDYLYCVNDTFDFK
-148 ALADKGWDITYYD
+148 ALADKGWNITYYD

-180 TVAPKNQTQPCNYT
+180 TVAPKRQTQPCNYT
-194 MDLDSREGIC
+194 MDLDSEGIC
-204 TPGPEFCWTDWVTT
+204 IPGPEFCWTDWVTS
-218 INYLTTSSYTVR
+218 INYLNTTSHTIR
-230 VAEKRA
+230 IPEKRA
-236 VINLSI
+236 TISLSI
-242 TGSKPTGSFSYEFRN
+242 TGTKPTGSFRYEFRN
-257 VPSWATV
+257 VPSWATI
-264 DSSSLDFM
+264 DSSSLAFM
-272 GTKVMSGNFKVL
+272 GTEVMSGKFIVM

-290 VRSAD
+290 VRLAD
-295 FQLIILGPDQKPY
+295 FQLLILGPDQKPY

-331 VSNTGS
+331 VSNSGS
-337 VETVNIS
+337 VETVNID
-344 YSGTYTLTSLVSDG
+344 YSGTYTLNSLVSDG
-358 AWLSATIADK
+358 SWLSAKIADK

-374 KENKYAESRTGTVT
+374 QENKLAGIRTGTVT
-388 VEAGMGNT
+388 VEAGRGNT

-411 VEPTEVNLDYSNQSN
+411 VEPTEVNLDYSYQSN

-443 KLTEEAT
+443 KLTEAD

-455 QIVASKLYFRV
+455 QIVAGVLYFRV
-466 SENTSSSPRSA
+466 SENTSSSARSA

-484 SLQKNVTINQ
+484 SLQKDVTINQ

-542 GGLVREGLRVSGKLI
+542 GSTVEEGLNLSGKLI

-572 VRRGTASATRR
+572 VKRGTASATRR
-583 FTQGESSTSVQITCV
+583 FTQGESSTNVQITCV

-613 TVTVK
+613 TVSVT
-618 GTVATDNY
+618 GTVGTNDY
-626 SVNYRADQSWIN
+626 SVNYVADQSWIN
-638 IDSAAM
+638 IDSSAVT
-644 INASSGNTVDYRGFL
+644 NNSSGNTVDYRGYL

-666 PSTSPRTG
+666 PTTSPRTG
-674 NITIEFLEG
+674 NITIQFIEG

-697 GSTGETL
+697 GSSSTILTLSPETL
-704 TMVPGNVNVDSSGDS
+704 NLDNKAHTGNLTIN
-719 GLLNIVYTGTG
+719 YTGTG
-730 NLTVSGESWITAEI
+730 TLRVSGASWMTVNISGANVGYSITQNTSES
-744 SNKNVLYRVAANNS
+744 
-758 EQSRTGYIRVTDGTL
+758 SRTGYITVTDNTL
-773 EAVCRIVQSGSGKPT
+773 EATCKVVQTGTQRPTVNVTRTLPTPT
-788 ATVTVTSPVTGT
+788 ATWNVTKEANTGT
-800 SWNVGKGETSNTLT
+800 LA
-814 WKAEGNSYGLKTTIT
+814 WKASGSSYGLSTEIS
-829 SSTESS
+829 SSTDVS
-835 WIELS
+835 WITL
-840 PVTGEN
+840 TGEN
-846 STTDDP
+846 VKTTTADP
-852 FSLTETRTVRIEA
+852 YSLEQTRSISVEA
-865 NPGEART
+865 NSGEARVGHISMFVSFSSGFAYEEQLT
-872 GKITL
+872 VEQPK
-877 KVTWSNGLVYY
+877 
-888 KTINVYQGQGGSAT
+888 GGNEY
-902 LTITPDNIS
+902 LIITPDSVS
-911 TNKNASTQKVNF
+911 TGKDASTQKITF

-937 DAWVTGP
+937 DSWVTGP

-951 DYTFNVSANVTGRSR
+951 DYNFNVSANVTGRSR
-966 TTTFKYTSPSGLS
+966 TTTFKYTTPSGLS
-979 KNLTFTQSGDDSS
+979 KNLTFTQAGNTASIAQVNWTQPDSS
-992 ITTVNWIQPDI
+992 PKT
-1003 SPRILPEGTYSDK
+1003 LPEGTYSDK

-1022 GNYTG
+1022 GNYAG

-1038 INGNPGSAIVMY
+1038 VNGSPSSAIVMY

-1057 VYTNGS
+1057 VYTEGNIS
-1063 INIRQKGDF
+1063 IRQKGDF

-1083 NTVQVNPKIF
+1083 NTVQVNPKVF
-1093 LGDRVI
+1093 QGDKLI

-1138 TVVNQATPFYIAEE
+1138 TVINQATPFYIAEE
-1152 NTDFT
+1152 NNNFT

-1163 GPYSGNYNIS
+1163 GPYSGNYSIS

-1217 YLTIPVYKVASTV
+1217 YLTIPVYKVAATV

-1248 VTQNSSNRLIW
+1248 ITQNSSNRLIW

-1356 LGNTVSYSGNS
+1356 IGNTVSYSGNS

-1452 VNEDLSDLF
+1452 INEDLSDLF

-1470 IKAGKLYEVTITDTK
+1470 IKAGKLYEVMITDTK

>member
-10 FDSQVNFSPNPTS
+10 FDSYVNFSPNPTS
-23 LILVDNASGGLED
+23 LILVDNASGGLEA

-45 GYRNLGGTYKPL
+45 GNQNLGGTYKPL
-57 GNIQAQLLDIY
+57 GTIQSQLLDIY

-75 IVYGE
+75 IVYRE
-80 GGNTLKLASEVNPD
+80 GGNSLKLSSEVDPR
-94 SLEPLKTAYSEGE
+94 SLESLKTAYSEGE

-114 TDFVK
+114 TDYVK

-133 FQDYLYCVNNTFDFK
+133 FEDYLYCVNDTFDFK
-148 ALADKGWDITYYD
+148 ALADKGWNITYYD
-161 QNLCEPSPQT
+161 QNLCEPSPLD
-171 GQANVDTKV
+171 GLANVDTKV
-180 TVAPKNQTQPCNYT
+180 TVAPKSQSQPCNYT
-194 MDLDSREGIC
+194 MDLDSTEGIC
-204 TPGPEFCWTDWVTT
+204 TPGPDFCWTDWVTS

-230 VAEKRA
+230 VPEKRA
-236 VINLSI
+236 TISLSI
-242 TGSKPTGSFSYEFRN
+242 TGTKPTGSFRYEFRN

-272 GTKVMSGNFKVL
+272 GTKVMSGNFKVI

-290 VRSAD
+290 VRLAD
-295 FQLIILGPDQKPY
+295 FQLLILGPDQKPY

-331 VSNTGS
+331 VSNSGS

-344 YSGTYTLTSLVSDG
+344 YSGTYTLTSLVSDSS
-358 AWLSATIADK
+358 WLSATIADK

-374 KENKYAESRTGTVT
+374 QENKLAGTRTGKVT

-411 VEPTEVNLDYSNQSN
+411 VEPTEVNLDYSYQSN

-431 SLAGSSDTITAR
+431 SLVGSSDTITAR

-455 QIVASKLYFRV
+455 QITAGKLYFRV
-466 SENTSSSPRSA
+466 SENTGSSARSA

-494 GTKGPQTVTIT
+494 ATRGPQTVTIT

-542 GGLVREGLRVSGKLI
+542 GSLVREGLRVSGKLI
-557 FDNNTTGASRTATLT
+557 FDSNTTGASRTATLT

-583 FTQGESSTSVQITCV
+583 FTQGESSTNVQITCV

-613 TVTVK
+613 TVSVT
-618 GTVATDNY
+618 GTVGTNDY
-626 SVNYRADQSWIN
+626 SVNYVADQSWIS
-638 IDSAAM
+638 IDSSAVT
-644 INASSGNTVDYRGFL
+644 NNSSGNTVDYRGYL

-666 PSTSPRTG
+666 PTTSPRTG
-674 NITIEFLEG
+674 NITIQFLEG
-683 GKVKTSK
+683 GKVKTSE

-697 GSTGETL
+697 GSSSTILTLSPETL
-704 TMVPGNVNVDSSGDS
+704 NLDSKAHTGK
-719 GLLNIVYTGTG
+719 LTINYTGTG
-730 NLTVSGESWITAEI
+730 TLRVSGASWMTVSISGNSVDYSITQNTSES
-744 SNKNVLYRVAANNS
+744 
-758 EQSRTGYIRVTDGTL
+758 SRTGYITVTDNTL
-773 EAVCRIVQSGSGKPT
+773 EATCKVVQTGTQRPTVNVTRTLPTPT
-788 ATVTVTSPVTGT
+788 ATWNVTKEANTGT
-800 SWNVGKGETSNTLT
+800 LA
-814 WKAEGNSYGLKTTIT
+814 WKASGSSYGLSTEIS
-829 SSTESS
+829 SSTDVS
-835 WIELS
+835 WITL
-840 PVTGEN
+840 TGEN
-846 STTDDP
+846 VKTTTADP
-852 FSLTETRTVRIEA
+852 YSLEQTRSISVEA
-865 NPGEART
+865 NSGEARVGHISMFVSFSSGFAYEEQLT
-872 GKITL
+872 VEQPK
-877 KVTWSNGLVYY
+877 
-888 KTINVYQGQGGSAT
+888 GGNEY
-902 LTITPDNIS
+902 LIITPDSVS
-911 TNKNASTQKVNF
+911 TSKDASTQKINF

-937 DAWVTGP
+937 DSWVTGP

-951 DYTFNVSANVTGRSR
+951 DYNFNVSANVTGRSR
-966 TTTFKYTSPSGLS
+966 TTTFKYTTPSGLS
-979 KNLTFTQSGDDSS
+979 KNLTFTQAGDTASVAQ
-992 ITTVNWIQPDI
+992 VNWIQPDS
-1003 SPRILPEGTYSDK
+1003 SPKTLPEGTYSDK
-1016 FLWTAT
+1016 FLWAAT
-1022 GNYTG
+1022 GNYVG

-1038 INGNPGSAIVMY
+1038 VNGSPSSAIVMY

-1072 SVNRNALKEGV
+1072 SVNRNALKEGG
-1083 NTVQVNPKIF
+1083 NTVQVNPKVF
-1093 LGDRVI
+1093 QGDKLI
-1099 AQRTQTWMITKP
+1099 AQRTQTWLVTKP

-1163 GPYSGNYNIS
+1163 GPYSGNYSIS

-1186 GNGVVNVLVT
+1186 GNGVVNVQVT

-1217 YLTIPVYKVASTV
+1217 YLTIPVYKVAATV

-1419 GYQFSRSSYQ
+1419 GYQFTRSSYQ

-1452 VNEDLSDLF
+1452 INEDLSDLF

-1470 IKAGKLYEVTITDTK
+1470 IKAGKLYEVMITDTK

>member
-10 FDSQVNFSPNPTS
+10 FDSNVKFSPNPTN
-23 LILVDNASGGLED
+23 LILVDNSSGGLEA

-45 GYRNLGGTYKPL
+45 GKQNLGGTYRPL
-57 GNIQAQLLDIY
+57 GTIQANLLDIY
-68 LCSDPNH
+68 LCSDPSH

-80 GGNTLKLASEVNPD
+80 GGNTFRLASEVNPD
-94 SLEPLKTAYSEGE
+94 SLEPLKTAYNEGE

-114 TDFVK
+114 TDYVK

-133 FQDYLYCVNNTFDFK
+133 FEDYLYCVNNTFDFK
-148 ALADKGWDITYYD
+148 ALADKGWNITYYD

-180 TVAPKNQTQPCNYT
+180 TVAPKRQTQPCNYT
-194 MDLDSREGIC
+194 MDLDSTEGIC
-204 TPGPEFCWTDWVTT
+204 TPGPEFCWTDWVTS
-218 INYLTTSSYTVR
+218 INYLDTTSHTIR
-230 VAEKRA
+230 VPEKRA
-236 VINLSI
+236 TISLSI
-242 TGSKPTGSFSYEFRN
+242 TGTKPTGSFRYEFRN
-257 VPSWATV
+257 VPSWATI

-272 GTKVMSGNFKVL
+272 GTKVMSGSFKVM

-290 VRSAD
+290 VRLAD
-295 FQLIILGPDQKPY
+295 FQLLILGPDQKPY
-308 NITNYTISQSITPKI
+308 SITNYTISQSITPKI

-331 VSNTGS
+331 VSNSGS
-337 VETVNIS
+337 VETVNID

-358 AWLSATIADK
+358 SWLSATIADK

-374 KENKYAESRTGTVT
+374 QENKLAGTRTGKVT
-388 VEAGMGNT
+388 VEAGIGNT
-396 AELTITQAGTKPELI
+396 AMLTITQAGTKPELI
-411 VEPTEVNLDYSNQSN
+411 VEPTEVNLDYSAQSN

-443 KLTEEAT
+443 KLTEAD

-455 QIVASKLYFRV
+455 QIVAGKLYFRV
-466 SENTSSSPRSA
+466 SENTSSSTRSA

-484 SLQKNVTINQ
+484 SLQRNVTINQ

-542 GGLVREGLRVSGKLI
+542 GSLVREGLRVSGKLI
-557 FDNNTTGASRTATLT
+557 FDSNTTGAPRTATLT

-583 FTQGESSTSVQITCV
+583 FTQGESSTNVQITCV

-613 TVTVK
+613 TVSVT
-618 GTVATDNY
+618 GTVGTNDY
-626 SVNYRADQSWIN
+626 SVNYVADQSWIS
-638 IDSAAM
+638 IDSSAVT
-644 INASSGNTVDYRGFL
+644 NNSSGNTVDYRGYL

-666 PSTSPRTG
+666 PTTSPRTG
-674 NITIEFLEG
+674 NITIQFLEG

-697 GSTGETL
+697 GSSSTILTLSPETL
-704 TMVPGNVNVDSSGDS
+704 NLDNKAHTGNLTIN
-719 GLLNIVYTGTG
+719 YTGTG
-730 NLTVSGESWITAEI
+730 TLRVSGASWMTVSISGSSVDYSITQNTSES
-744 SNKNVLYRVAANNS
+744 
-758 EQSRTGYIRVTDGTL
+758 SRTGYITVTDNTL
-773 EAVCRIVQSGSGKPT
+773 EATCKVVQTGTQRPTVNVTRTLPTPT
-788 ATVTVTSPVTGT
+788 ATWNVTKEANTGT
-800 SWNVGKGETSNTLT
+800 LA
-814 WKAEGNSYGLKTTIT
+814 WKASGSSYGLSTEIS
-829 SSTESS
+829 SSTDVS
-835 WIELS
+835 WITL
-840 PVTGEN
+840 TGEN
-846 STTDDP
+846 VKTTTADP
-852 FSLTETRTVRIEA
+852 YSLEQTRSISVEA
-865 NPGEART
+865 NSGEARVGHISMFVSFSSGFAYEEQLT
-872 GKITL
+872 VEQPK
-877 KVTWSNGLVYY
+877 
-888 KTINVYQGQGGSAT
+888 GGNEY
-902 LTITPDNIS
+902 LIITPDSVS
-911 TNKNASTQKVNF
+911 TGKDASTQKITF

-937 DAWVTGP
+937 DSWVTGP

-951 DYTFNVSANVTGRSR
+951 DYNFNVSANVTGRSR
-966 TTTFKYTSPSGLS
+966 TTTFKYTTPSGLS
-979 KNLTFTQSGDDSS
+979 KNLTFTQAGDTAS
-992 ITTVNWIQPDI
+992 IAQVNWIQPDS
-1003 SPRILPEGTYSDK
+1003 SPKTLPEGTYSDK

-1022 GNYTG
+1022 GNYVG

-1038 INGNPGSAIVMY
+1038 VNGSPSSAIVMY

-1083 NTVQVNPKIF
+1083 NTVQVNPKVF
-1093 LGDRVI
+1093 QGDKLI

-1152 NTDFT
+1152 NNNFT

-1163 GPYSGNYNIS
+1163 GPYSGNYSIS

-1186 GNGVVNVLVT
+1186 GNGVVNVQVT

-1217 YLTIPVYKVASTV
+1217 YLTIPVYKVAATV

-1367 KQYLDVTYKVS
+1367 KQYLDVTYKVT

-1419 GYQFSRSSYQ
+1419 GYQFTRSSYQ

-1452 VNEDLSDLF
+1452 INEDLSDLF

-1470 IKAGKLYEVTITDTK
+1470 IKAGKLYEVMITDTK

>member
-10 FDSQVNFSPNPTS
+10 FDSYVNFSPNPTS
-23 LILVDNASGGLED
+23 LILVDNSSGGLEA

-45 GYRNLGGTYKPL
+45 GKQNLGGTYKPL
-57 GNIQAQLLDIY
+57 GTIQSQLLDIY
-68 LCSDPNH
+68 LCSDPSH

-80 GGNTLKLASEVNPD
+80 GGNTFRLASEVDPR

-114 TDFVK
+114 TDYVK

-133 FQDYLYCVNNTFDFK
+133 FEDYLYCVNNTFDFK

-180 TVAPKNQTQPCNYT
+180 TVTPKRQTQPCNYT
-194 MDLDSREGIC
+194 MDLDSTEGIC
-204 TPGPEFCWTDWVTT
+204 TPGPEFCWTDWVTS

-230 VAEKRA
+230 IPEKRA
-236 VINLSI
+236 TISLSI
-242 TGSKPTGSFSYEFRN
+242 TGTKPTGSFRYEFRN
-257 VPSWATV
+257 VPSWATI
-264 DSSSLDFM
+264 DSSSLDFL
-272 GTKVMSGNFKVL
+272 GTKVMSGNFKVM

-290 VRSAD
+290 VRLAD
-295 FQLIILGPDQKPY
+295 FQLLILGPDQKPY
-308 NITNYTISQSITPKI
+308 NITNYTISQSVTPKI

-337 VETVNIS
+337 VETVNID

-358 AWLSATIADK
+358 SWLSATIADK

-374 KENKYAESRTGTVT
+374 QENKLAGTRTGKVT

-396 AELTITQAGTKPELI
+396 AELTVTQAGTKPELV
-411 VEPTEVNLDYSNQSN
+411 VEPTEVNLDYSAQSN

-443 KLTEEAT
+443 KLTEAD

-455 QIVASKLYFRV
+455 QIVAGKLYFRV
-466 SENTSSSPRSA
+466 SENTSSSARSA

-494 GTKGPQTVTIT
+494 DTKGPQTVTIT

-542 GGLVREGLRVSGKLI
+542 GSLVREGLRVSGKLI

-583 FTQGESSTSVQITCV
+583 FTQGESSTNVQITCV

-613 TVTVK
+613 TVSVT
-618 GTVATDNY
+618 GTVGTNDY
-626 SVNYRADQSWIN
+626 SVNYVADQSWIN
-638 IDSAAM
+638 IDSSAVT
-644 INASSGNTVDYRGFL
+644 NSSSGNTVDYRGYL

-666 PSTSPRTG
+666 PTTSPRTG
-674 NITIEFLEG
+674 NITIQFLEG

-697 GSTGETL
+697 GSSSTILTLSPETL
-704 TMVPGNVNVDSSGDS
+704 NLDNKAHTGKLTIN
-719 GLLNIVYTGTG
+719 YTGTG
-730 NLTVSGESWITAEI
+730 TLRVSGASWMTVSISGSSVDYSITQNTSES
-744 SNKNVLYRVAANNS
+744 
-758 EQSRTGYIRVTDGTL
+758 SRTGYITVTDNTL
-773 EAVCRIVQSGSGKPT
+773 EATCKVVQTGTQRPTVNVTRTLPTPT
-788 ATVTVTSPVTGT
+788 ATWNVTKEANTGT
-800 SWNVGKGETSNTLT
+800 LA
-814 WKAEGNSYGLKTTIT
+814 WKASGSSYGLTTEIS
-829 SSTESS
+829 SSTDVS
-835 WIELS
+835 WITL
-840 PVTGEN
+840 TGEN
-846 STTDDP
+846 VKTTTADP
-852 FSLTETRTVRIEA
+852 YSLEQTRSISVEA
-865 NPGEART
+865 NSGEARVGHISMFVSFSSGFAYEEQLT
-872 GKITL
+872 VEQPK
-877 KVTWSNGLVYY
+877 
-888 KTINVYQGQGGSAT
+888 GGNEY
-902 LTITPDNIS
+902 LIITPDSVS
-911 TNKNASTQKVNF
+911 TGKDASTQKITF

-937 DAWVTGP
+937 DSWVTGP

-951 DYTFNVSANVTGRSR
+951 DYNFNVSANVTGRSR
-966 TTTFKYTSPSGLS
+966 TTTFKYTTPSGLS
-979 KNLTFTQSGDDSS
+979 KNLTFTQAGNTAS
-992 ITTVNWIQPDI
+992 IAQVNWIQPDS
-1003 SPRILPEGTYSDK
+1003 SPKTLPEGTYSDK

-1022 GNYTG
+1022 GNYAG

-1038 INGNPGSAIVMY
+1038 VNGSPSSAIVMY

-1057 VYTNGS
+1057 VYTEGNIS
-1063 INIRQKGDF
+1063 IRQKGDF

-1083 NTVQVNPKIF
+1083 NTVQVNPKVF
-1093 LGDRVI
+1093 QGDKLI
-1099 AQRTQTWMITKP
+1099 AQRTQTWLVTKP

-1152 NTDFT
+1152 NNNFT

-1163 GPYSGNYNIS
+1163 GPYSGNYSIS

-1186 GNGVVNVLVT
+1186 GNGVVNVQVT

-1217 YLTIPVYKVASTV
+1217 YLTIPVYKVAATV

-1367 KQYLDVTYKVS
+1367 KQYLDVTYKVT

-1419 GYQFSRSSYQ
+1419 GYQFTRSSYQ

-1452 VNEDLSDLF
+1452 INEDLSDLF
-1461 SSARVYLHD
+1461 GSARVYLHD
-1470 IKAGKLYEVTITDTK
+1470 IKAGKLYEVMVTDTK

-1506 SVDTSIR
+1506 SVNTSIR

>member
-10 FDSQVNFSPNPTS
+10 FDSNVNFSPNPTS

-45 GYRNLGGTYKPL
+45 GYRNLGGTYRPL
-57 GNIQAQLLDIY
+57 GNISSQLLDIY
-68 LCSDPNH
+68 LCSDPDH

-80 GGNTLKLASEVNPD
+80 GGNTLKLASEVNPS

-148 ALADKGWDITYYD
+148 ALADKGWNITYYD
-161 QNLCEPSPQT
+161 QNLCEPSPLN

-180 TVAPKNQTQPCNYT
+180 TVAPKNQGSTPCNYT
-194 MDLDSREGIC
+194 MDLDSTEGIC
-204 TPGPEFCWTDWVTT
+204 TPGPEFCWTDWTT
-218 INYLTTSSYTVR
+218 ATNQTIV
-230 VAEKRA
+230 VPEKRS
-236 VINLSI
+236 VVSLSI
-242 TGSKPTGSFSYEFRN
+242 TGTKPTGSFSYEFRN
-257 VPSWATV
+257 VPSWATI
-264 DSSSLDFM
+264 DSSSLAFM
-272 GTKVMSGNFKVL
+272 GTKVMSGNFTVN

-290 VRSAD
+290 TRSAD

-308 NITNYTISQSITPKI
+308 SITNYTISQVITGVKI
-323 TLDPSSLT
+323 
-331 VSNTGS
+331 NC
-337 VETVNIS
+337 E
-344 YSGTYTLTSLVSDG
+344 
-358 AWLSATIADK
+358 
-368 VLTVTV
+368 
-374 KENKYAESRTGTVT
+374 
-388 VEAGMGNT
+388 
-396 AELTITQAGTKPELI
+396 
-411 VEPTEVNLDYSNQSN
+411 
-426 STVSV
+426 
-431 SLAGSSDTITAR
+431 
-443 KLTEEAT
+443 
-450 WLESV
+450 
-455 QIVASKLYFRV
+455 
-466 SENTSSSPRSA
+466 
-477 IVRIEAG
+477 
-484 SLQKNVTINQ
+484 
-494 GTKGPQTVTIT
+494 
-505 DPSEDVTVTTS
+505 
-516 EVNFVAQ
+516 
-523 SLYDEGSWEA
+523 
-533 TSDSSWMTR
+533 
-542 GGLVREGLRVSGKLI
+542 
-557 FDNNTTGASRTATLT
+557 
-572 VRRGTASATRR
+572 
-583 FTQGESSTSVQITCV
+583 
-598 TALNLESTA
+598 TALNLESTS
-607 NVNKQL
+607 NDNIPLGVI
-613 TVTVK
+613 VT

-638 IDSAAM
+638 IDSSAM
-644 INASSGNTVDYRGFL
+644 INASSGNTVNYRGHL
-659 KISTPAN
+659 RISTPDN
-666 PSTSPRTG
+666 PATSPRTG

-683 GKVKTSK
+683 GEVKTSK

-697 GSTGETL
+697 GSTGGTL
-704 TMVPGNVNVDSSGDS
+704 TLVPGSVDVGSSGDS
-719 GLLNIVYTGTG
+719 GLLNIVYTGSG

-744 SNKNVLYRVAANNS
+744 SDKNVLYRVAANNS
-758 EQSRTGYIRVTDGTL
+758 EQPRTGYIRVTDGTL
-773 EAVCRIVQSGSGKPT
+773 EDVCRVVQEGSGKPT
-788 ATVTVTSPVTGT
+788 VIVTVTSPVTGT
-800 SWNVGKGETSNTLT
+800 SWNVGVGETRDNLT
-814 WKAEGNSYGLKTTIT
+814 WKAEGNSYGLKTTIS

-835 WIELS
+835 WIKLS

-852 FSLTETRTVRIEA
+852 YSLTETRTVRIEA

-872 GKITL
+872 GKISL
-877 KVTWSNGLVYY
+877 KVSWSNGLVYY

-911 TNKNASTQKVNF
+911 TNKNASTQTVNF
-923 SYSETGSLTTTTVG
+923 SYSETGSLTTTKLG
-937 DAWVTGP
+937 DSWVVGP
-944 TRVSGSG
+944 TKVSGSG
-951 DYTFNVSANVTGRSR
+951 DYNFVVLANGTGKTR
-966 TTTFKYTSPSGLS
+966 TTTFEYATPSGLS
-979 KNLTFTQSGDDSS
+979 KNLTFTQTGDGSS
-992 ITTVNWIQPDI
+992 ITSVNWIQPDS
-1003 SPRILPEGTYSDK
+1003 SPAMLPEGTYSDK

-1057 VYTNGS
+1057 VYTDGS

-1093 LGDRVI
+1093 LGDKLM

-1163 GPYSGNYNIS
+1163 GPYSGSYSIS

-1217 YLTIPVYKVASTV
+1217 YLTIPVYKVAATV

-1356 LGNTVSYSGNS
+1356 LGETVSYSGNS

-1378 LCGIYR
+1378 LCGTYR

-1429 LSPTKTRVYQVDT
+1429 LGPTQTRVYQVDT

-1452 VNEDLSDLF
+1452 INEDLSDLF

-1470 IKAGKLYEVTITDTK
+1470 IKAGKLYEVMITDTK

>member
-10 FDSQVNFSPNPTS
+10 FDSNVSFSPNPTS
-23 LILVDNASGGLED
+23 LILVDNASGGLEA

-57 GNIQAQLLDIY
+57 GNIHAQLLDIY

-80 GGNTLKLASEVNPD
+80 GGNTLKLASEVNPS

-119 ITPGTNMVQANPAE
+119 ITPGTNMVQANPGE

-161 QNLCEPSPQT
+161 QNLCEPSPLT
-171 GQANVDTKV
+171 GQANVDTEV

-194 MDLDSREGIC
+194 MDLDSTEGIC
-204 TPGPEFCWTDWVTT
+204 TPGPEFCWTDWTT
-218 INYLTTSSYTVR
+218 ATNQTIV
-230 VAEKRA
+230 VPEKRA
-236 VINLSI
+236 TVSLSI
-242 TGSKPTGSFSYEFRN
+242 TGTKPTGSFRYEFRN
-257 VPSWATV
+257 VPSWATI
-264 DSSSLDFM
+264 DSSSLAFM
-272 GTKVMSGNFKVL
+272 GTKVMSGNFTVN

-295 FQLIILGPDQKPY
+295 FQLLILGPDQKPY
-308 NITNYTISQSITPKI
+308 SITNYKLNQVIT
-323 TLDPSSLT
+323 D
-331 VSNTGS
+331 
-337 VETVNIS
+337 
-344 YSGTYTLTSLVSDG
+344 
-358 AWLSATIADK
+358 
-368 VLTVTV
+368 
-374 KENKYAESRTGTVT
+374 
-388 VEAGMGNT
+388 
-396 AELTITQAGTKPELI
+396 
-411 VEPTEVNLDYSNQSN
+411 
-426 STVSV
+426 
-431 SLAGSSDTITAR
+431 
-443 KLTEEAT
+443 
-450 WLESV
+450 
-455 QIVASKLYFRV
+455 
-466 SENTSSSPRSA
+466 
-477 IVRIEAG
+477 
-484 SLQKNVTINQ
+484 VTINC
-494 GTKGPQTVTIT
+494 
-505 DPSEDVTVTTS
+505 E
-516 EVNFVAQ
+516 
-523 SLYDEGSWEA
+523 
-533 TSDSSWMTR
+533 
-542 GGLVREGLRVSGKLI
+542 
-557 FDNNTTGASRTATLT
+557 
-572 VRRGTASATRR
+572 
-583 FTQGESSTSVQITCV
+583 
-598 TALNLESTA
+598 TALNLKNTS
-607 NVNKQL
+607 NDKIPLGVIIS
-613 TVTVK
+613 

-638 IDSAAM
+638 IDSTA
-644 INASSGNTVDYRGFL
+644 ILNLSSGNTVSYRGHL
-659 KISTPAN
+659 RISTPAN
-666 PSTSPRTG
+666 PDTSPRTG

-683 GKVKTSK
+683 GEVKASK

-697 GSTGETL
+697 GSSGGTL
-704 TMVPGNVNVDSSGDS
+704 TLVPGSVNVDSSGDS
-719 GLLNIVYTGTG
+719 GLLNIVYTGSG

-744 SNKNVLYRVAANNS
+744 SDKNVLYRVAANDS
-758 EQSRTGYIRVTDGTL
+758 EQSRVGYITVTDGAL
-773 EAVCRIVQSGSGKPT
+773 EAVCRVVQSGSGKPT
-788 ATVTVTSPVTGT
+788 VTVTVISPVTGT
-800 SWNVGKGETSNTLT
+800 SWNVGKEETSDTLT
-814 WKAEGNSYGLKTTIT
+814 WKAEGNSYGLKTTIS

-835 WIELS
+835 WIKLS

-852 FSLTETRTVRIEA
+852 YSLTETRTVRIEA

-888 KTINVYQGQGGSAT
+888 RIINVYQGQGGSAT

-923 SYSETGSLTTTTVG
+923 SYSETGSLTTTKLG
-937 DAWVTGP
+937 DSWVVGP
-944 TRVSGSG
+944 TKVSGSG
-951 DYTFNVSANVTGRSR
+951 DYNFVVSANGTGKTR
-966 TTTFKYTSPSGLS
+966 TTTFEYATPSGLS
-979 KNLTFTQSGDDSS
+979 KNLTFTQTGDDSS
-992 ITTVNWIQPDI
+992 ITTVNWIQPDS
-1003 SPRILPEGTYSDK
+1003 SPAMLPEGTYSDK

-1038 INGNPGSAIVMY
+1038 VNGNPSSAIVMY

-1093 LGDRVI
+1093 QGDKLI

-1163 GPYSGNYNIS
+1163 GPYSGNYSIS

-1217 YLTIPVYKVASTV
+1217 YLTIPVYKVAATV

-1248 VTQNSSNRLIW
+1248 ITQNSSNRLIW

-1392 VDSDYQLFFYNASG
+1392 VDSDYQLFFYNVSG

-1419 GYQFSRSSYQ
+1419 GYQFTRSSYQ

-1452 VNEDLSDLF
+1452 ISEDLSDLF

-1470 IKAGKLYEVTITDTK
+1470 IKAGKLYEVMITDTK

>member
-1 MKFILRGQN
+1 MKFILRGQD
-10 FDSQVNFSPNPTS
+10 FDSNVNFSPNPTN
-23 LILVDNASGGLED
+23 LVLVDNSSGGPEA

-45 GYRNLGGTYKPL
+45 GYRNLGGTYRPL
-57 GNIQAQLLDIY
+57 GNIQSQLLDIY

-75 IVYGE
+75 ITYGE
-80 GGNTLKLASEVNPD
+80 GGNTFKLASEVDPS
-94 SLEPLKTAYSEGE
+94 SLEPLKTAYSDGE
-107 ESSVCYI
+107 EFSVCYI
-114 TDFVK
+114 TDFIK

-133 FQDYLYCVNNTFDFK
+133 FQDYFYCVNNTFDFK
-148 ALADKGWDITYYD
+148 ALADKGYNITSYD
-161 QNLCEPSPQT
+161 QNLCEPSPLD

-180 TVAPKNQTQPCNYT
+180 TVTPKNQSQPCNYT
-194 MDLDSREGIC
+194 MDLDSSGIC
-204 TPGPEFCWTDWVTT
+204 TPGPEFCWTDWTT
-218 INYLTTSSYTVR
+218 ATNQTIV
-230 VAEKRA
+230 VPEKRS
-236 VINLSI
+236 VVSLSI
-242 TGSKPTGSFSYEFRN
+242 TGTKPTGSFRYEFRN
-257 VPSWATV
+257 VPSWATI

-272 GTKVMSGNFKVL
+272 GTKVMSGNFTVN

-308 NITNYTISQSITPKI
+308 SITNYK
-323 TLDPSSLT
+323 L
-331 VSNTGS
+331 
-337 VETVNIS
+337 
-344 YSGTYTLTSLVSDG
+344 
-358 AWLSATIADK
+358 
-368 VLTVTV
+368 
-374 KENKYAESRTGTVT
+374 
-388 VEAGMGNT
+388 
-396 AELTITQAGTKPELI
+396 
-411 VEPTEVNLDYSNQSN
+411 NQ
-426 STVSV
+426 V
-431 SLAGSSDTITAR
+431 
-443 KLTEEAT
+443 
-450 WLESV
+450 
-455 QIVASKLYFRV
+455 
-466 SENTSSSPRSA
+466 
-477 IVRIEAG
+477 
-484 SLQKNVTINQ
+484 
-494 GTKGPQTVTIT
+494 IT
-505 DPSEDVTVTTS
+505 DVK
-516 EVNFVAQ
+516 VNC
-523 SLYDEGSWEA
+523 E
-533 TSDSSWMTR
+533 
-542 GGLVREGLRVSGKLI
+542 
-557 FDNNTTGASRTATLT
+557 
-572 VRRGTASATRR
+572 
-583 FTQGESSTSVQITCV
+583 
-598 TALNLESTA
+598 TALNLKSTS
-607 NVNKQL
+607 NDNIPFGIIVS
-613 TVTVK
+613 

-638 IDSAAM
+638 IDSTA
-644 INASSGNTVDYRGFL
+644 ILNLSSGNTVSYRGHL
-659 KISTPAN
+659 RISTPAN
-666 PSTSPRTG
+666 PATSPRTG

-683 GKVKTSK
+683 GEVKTSK

-697 GSTGETL
+697 GSGGGTL
-704 TMVPGNVNVDSSGDS
+704 RLTPGSVNVGSSGDS
-719 GLLNIVYTGTG
+719 GLLSIVYTGSG

-744 SNKNVLYRVAANNS
+744 SDGNVLYRVAANNS
-758 EQSRTGYIRVTDGTL
+758 EQSRVGYITVTDGTL
-773 EAVCRIVQSGSGKPT
+773 EAVCRVVQSGSGKPT
-788 ATVTVTSPVTGT
+788 VTVTVISPVTGT
-800 SWNVGKGETSNTLT
+800 SWNVGKGETSDTLT
-814 WKAEGNSYGLKTTIT
+814 WKAEGNSYGLKTTIS

-835 WIELS
+835 WIKLS

-852 FSLTETRTVRIEA
+852 YSLTEIRTVRIEA
-865 NPGEART
+865 NSGEART

-888 KTINVYQGQGGSAT
+888 KIINVYQGQGGSAT
-902 LTITPDNIS
+902 LTITPDNVS
-911 TNKNASTQKVNF
+911 TKKDASTQKVNF
-923 SYSETGSLTTTTVG
+923 SYSETGSLTTTKLG
-937 DAWVTGP
+937 DSWVVGP
-944 TRVSGSG
+944 TKISGSG
-951 DYTFNVSANVTGRSR
+951 DYNFAVLANGTGKTR
-966 TTTFKYTSPSGLS
+966 TTTFKYATPSGLS
-979 KNLTFTQSGDDSS
+979 KNLTFTQTGDDSS
-992 ITTVNWIQPDI
+992 ITSVNWIQPDS
-1003 SPRILPEGTYSDK
+1003 SPKILPEGIYSDK

-1038 INGNPGSAIVMY
+1038 INDNPGSAIVMY

-1057 VYTNGS
+1057 VYTDGS

-1163 GPYSGNYNIS
+1163 GPYSGNYSINT
-1173 ATGVTEISRVDNS
+1173 TGVTEISRVDNS
-1186 GNGVVNVLVT
+1186 GNGIVNVQVT

-1217 YLTIPVYKVASTV
+1217 YLTIPVYKVAATV

-1356 LGNTVSYSGNS
+1356 LGDTVSYSGNS

-1378 LCGIYR
+1378 LCGTYR

-1392 VDSDYQLFFYNASG
+1392 VDSDYQLFFYNVSG

-1429 LSPTKTRVYQVDT
+1429 LGPTQTRVYQVDT

-1452 VNEDLSDLF
+1452 INEDLSDLF
-1461 SSARVYLHD
+1461 GSARVYLHD
-1470 IKAGKLYEVTITDTK
+1470 IKAGKLYEVMITDTK

>member
-1 MKFILRGQN
+1 MKFVLRGQN
-10 FDSQVNFSPNPTS
+10 FDSYVNFSPNPTS
-23 LILVDNASGGLED
+23 LILVENTSGGLEA

-45 GYRNLGGTYKPL
+45 GRQNLGGTYKPL
-57 GNIQAQLLDIY
+57 GTIQAQLLDIY

-80 GGNTLKLASEVNPD
+80 GGNTLKLASEVDPR

-133 FQDYLYCVNNTFDFK
+133 FEDYLYCVNDTFDFK
-148 ALADKGWDITYYD
+148 ALADKGWNITYYD

-171 GQANVDTKV
+171 GKANVDTKV
-180 TVAPKNQTQPCNYT
+180 TVAPKRQTQPCNYM
-194 MDLDSREGIC
+194 MDLDSEGIC
-204 TPGPEFCWTDWVTT
+204 TPGPEFCWTDWVTS
-218 INYLTTSSYTVR
+218 INYLNTTSHTIR
-230 VAEKRA
+230 IPEKRA
-236 VINLSI
+236 TVSLSI
-242 TGSKPTGSFSYEFRN
+242 TGTKPTGSFRYEFRN
-257 VPSWATV
+257 VPSWATI

-272 GTKVMSGNFKVL
+272 GTKVISGNFKVM

-290 VRSAD
+290 DRLAD
-295 FQLIILGPDQKPY
+295 FQLLILGPDQKPY
-308 NITNYTISQSITPKI
+308 SITNYTISQSITPKI

-331 VSNTGS
+331 VSNSGS

-358 AWLSATIADK
+358 SWLSATIADK

-374 KENKYAESRTGTVT
+374 QENKLAGTRTGTVT

-396 AELTITQAGTKPELI
+396 AELTITQAGTKPELV
-411 VEPTEVNLDYSNQSN
+411 VEPTEVNLDYSAQSN

-443 KLTEEAT
+443 KLTEAD

-455 QIVASKLYFRV
+455 QIVAGKLYFRV
-466 SENTSSSPRSA
+466 SENTSSSARSA

-494 GTKGPQTVTIT
+494 DTKGPQTVTIT

-542 GGLVREGLRVSGKLI
+542 GSLVKEGLRVSGKLI
-557 FDNNTTGASRTATLT
+557 FDNNTTGAPRTATLT
-572 VRRGTASATRR
+572 VKRGTASATRR
-583 FTQGESSTSVQITCV
+583 FTQGESSTNVQITCV

-613 TVTVK
+613 TISVT
-618 GTVATDNY
+618 GTVGTNDY
-626 SVNYRADQSWIN
+626 SVNYVADQSWIN
-638 IDSAAM
+638 IDSSAVT
-644 INASSGNTVDYRGFL
+644 NNSSGNTVDYRGYL

-666 PSTSPRTG
+666 PTTSPRTG
-674 NITIEFLEG
+674 NITIQFIEG
-683 GKVKTSK
+683 GKVKTSE

-697 GSTGETL
+697 GSSSTILTLSPETL
-704 TMVPGNVNVDSSGDS
+704 NLDNKAHTGNLTIN
-719 GLLNIVYTGTG
+719 YTGTG
-730 NLTVSGESWITAEI
+730 TLRVSGASWMTVSISGSSVDYSITQNTSES
-744 SNKNVLYRVAANNS
+744 
-758 EQSRTGYIRVTDGTL
+758 SRTGYITVTDNTL
-773 EAVCRIVQSGSGKPT
+773 EATCKVVQTGTQRPTVNVTRTLPTPT
-788 ATVTVTSPVTGT
+788 ATWNVTKEANTGT
-800 SWNVGKGETSNTLT
+800 LA
-814 WKAEGNSYGLKTTIT
+814 WKASGSSYGLSTEIS
-829 SSTESS
+829 SSTDVS
-835 WIELS
+835 WITL
-840 PVTGEN
+840 TGEN
-846 STTDDP
+846 VKTTTADP
-852 FSLTETRTVRIEA
+852 YSLEQTRSISVEA
-865 NPGEART
+865 NSGEARVGHISMFVSFSSGFAYEEQLT
-872 GKITL
+872 VEQPK
-877 KVTWSNGLVYY
+877 
-888 KTINVYQGQGGSAT
+888 GGNEY
-902 LTITPDNIS
+902 LIITPDSVS
-911 TNKNASTQKVNF
+911 TGKDASTQKITF

-937 DAWVTGP
+937 DSWVTGP

-951 DYTFNVSANVTGRSR
+951 DYNFNVSANVTGRSR
-966 TTTFKYTSPSGLS
+966 TTTFKYTTPSGLS
-979 KNLTFTQSGDDSS
+979 KNLTFTQAGNTASVAQVNWTQPDSS
-992 ITTVNWIQPDI
+992 PKT
-1003 SPRILPEGTYSDK
+1003 LPEGTYSDK

-1022 GNYTG
+1022 GNYAG

-1038 INGNPGSAIVMY
+1038 VNGSPSSAIVMY

-1057 VYTNGS
+1057 VYTEGNIS
-1063 INIRQKGDF
+1063 IRQKGDF

-1083 NTVQVNPKIF
+1083 NTVQVNPKVF
-1093 LGDRVI
+1093 QGDKLI
-1099 AQRTQTWMITKP
+1099 AQRTQTWMVTKP

-1152 NTDFT
+1152 NNNFT

-1163 GPYSGNYNIS
+1163 GPYSGNYSIS

-1186 GNGVVNVLVT
+1186 GNGVVNVQVT

-1217 YLTIPVYKVASTV
+1217 YLTIPVYKVAATV

-1367 KQYLDVTYKVS
+1367 KQYLDVTYKVT

-1419 GYQFSRSSYQ
+1419 GYQFTRSSYQ

-1452 VNEDLSDLF
+1452 ISEDLSDLF

-1470 IKAGKLYEVTITDTK
+1470 IKAGKLYEVMITDTK

>member
-10 FDSQVNFSPNPTS
+10 FDSYVNFSPNPTN
-23 LILVDNASGGLED
+23 LILVENTSGGLEA

-45 GYRNLGGTYKPL
+45 GKQNLGGTYKPL
-57 GNIQAQLLDIY
+57 GTIQAQLLDIY
-68 LCSDPNH
+68 LCSDPSH

-80 GGNTLKLASEVNPD
+80 GGNTFRLASEVDPR

-114 TDFVK
+114 TDYVK

-133 FQDYLYCVNNTFDFK
+133 FEDYLYCVNNTFDFK

-180 TVAPKNQTQPCNYT
+180 TVTPKSQSQPCNYT
-194 MDLDSREGIC
+194 MDLDSTEGIC
-204 TPGPEFCWTDWVTT
+204 TPGPEFCWTDWVTN
-218 INYLTTSSYTVR
+218 INYLNTSSYTVR
-230 VAEKRA
+230 IPEKRA
-236 VINLSI
+236 TIALSF
-242 TGSKPTGSFSYEFRN
+242 TGTKPTGSFRYEFRN
-257 VPSWATV
+257 VPSWATI

-272 GTKVMSGNFKVL
+272 GTKVMSGNFKVI
-284 CEDTTQ
+284 CGDTTQ

-295 FQLIILGPDQKPY
+295 FQLLILGPDQKPY
-308 NITNYTISQSITPKI
+308 NITNYTISQSVTPKI

-337 VETVNIS
+337 VETVNID

-358 AWLSATIADK
+358 SWLSAKIADK

-374 KENKYAESRTGTVT
+374 GENKLAGTRTGTVT

-396 AELTITQAGTKPELI
+396 AELTITQAGTKPELV
-411 VEPTEVNLDYSNQSN
+411 VEPTEVNLNYNAQSN

-443 KLTEEAT
+443 KLTEAD

-455 QIVASKLYFRV
+455 QIVAGKLYFRV
-466 SENTSSSPRSA
+466 SENTSSGARSA

-494 GTKGPQTVTIT
+494 DTRGPQTVTIT
-505 DPSEDVTVTTS
+505 DPPEDVTVTTS

-542 GGLVREGLRVSGKLI
+542 GSLVREGLRVSGKLI
-557 FDNNTTGASRTATLT
+557 FDSNTTGASRTATLT

-583 FTQGESSTSVQITCV
+583 FTQGESSTNVQITCV

-613 TVTVK
+613 TVSVT
-618 GTVATDNY
+618 GTVGTNDY
-626 SVNYRADQSWIN
+626 SVNYVADQSWIS
-638 IDSAAM
+638 IDSSAVT
-644 INASSGNTVDYRGFL
+644 NNSSGHTVDYRGYL

-674 NITIEFLEG
+674 NITIQFLEG
-683 GKVKTSK
+683 GKVKTSE

-697 GSTGETL
+697 GSSSTTLTLSPETL
-704 TMVPGNVNVDSSGDS
+704 NLDNKAHTGKLTIN
-719 GLLNIVYTGTG
+719 YTGTG
-730 NLTVSGESWITAEI
+730 TLRVSGASWMTVSISGSSVDYSITQNTSES
-744 SNKNVLYRVAANNS
+744 
-758 EQSRTGYIRVTDGTL
+758 SRTGYMTVTVNTL
-773 EAVCRIVQSGSGKPT
+773 EATCKVVQTGTQRPTVNVTRTLPTPT
-788 ATVTVTSPVTGT
+788 ATWNVTKEANTGT
-800 SWNVGKGETSNTLT
+800 LA
-814 WKAEGNSYGLKTTIT
+814 WKASGSSYGLSTEIS
-829 SSTESS
+829 SSTDVS
-835 WIELS
+835 WITL
-840 PVTGEN
+840 TGEN
-846 STTDDP
+846 VKTTTADP
-852 FSLTETRTVRIEA
+852 YSLEQTRSISVEA
-865 NPGEART
+865 NSGEARVGHISMFVSFSSGFAYEEQLT
-872 GKITL
+872 VEQPK
-877 KVTWSNGLVYY
+877 
-888 KTINVYQGQGGSAT
+888 GGNEY
-902 LTITPDNIS
+902 LIITPDSVS
-911 TNKNASTQKVNF
+911 TGKDASTQKITF

-937 DAWVTGP
+937 DSWVTGP

-951 DYTFNVSANVTGRSR
+951 DYNFNVSANVTGRSR
-966 TTTFKYTSPSGLS
+966 TTTFKYTTPSGLS
-979 KNLTFTQSGDDSS
+979 KNLTFTQAGNTAS
-992 ITTVNWIQPDI
+992 IAQVNWIQPDS
-1003 SPRILPEGTYSDK
+1003 SPKTLPEGTYSDK

-1022 GNYTG
+1022 GNYAG

-1038 INGNPGSAIVMY
+1038 VNGSPSSAIVMY

-1057 VYTNGS
+1057 VYTEGNIS
-1063 INIRQKGDF
+1063 IRQKGDF

-1083 NTVQVNPKIF
+1083 NTVQVNPKVF
-1093 LGDRVI
+1093 QGDKLI
-1099 AQRTQTWMITKP
+1099 AQRTQTWLVTKP

-1152 NTDFT
+1152 NNNFT

-1163 GPYSGNYNIS
+1163 GPYSGNYSIS

-1186 GNGVVNVLVT
+1186 GNGVVNVQVT

-1217 YLTIPVYKVASTV
+1217 YLTIPVYKVAATV

-1302 SVRIGS
+1302 SVKIGS

-1406 GWSSLVPRAVANP
+1406 GWSSLVPRAIANP

-1452 VNEDLSDLF
+1452 INEDLSDLF

-1470 IKAGKLYEVTITDTK
+1470 IKAGKLYEVMITDTK

-1506 SVDTSIR
+1506 SVNTSIR

>member
-10 FDSQVNFSPNPTS
+10 FDSYVNFSPNPTN
-23 LILVDNASGGLED
+23 LILVENTSGGLEA

-45 GYRNLGGTYKPL
+45 GKQNLGGTYKPL
-57 GNIQAQLLDIY
+57 GTIQAQLLDIY

-80 GGNTLKLASEVNPD
+80 GGNTFKLASEVDPR
-94 SLEPLKTAYSEGE
+94 SLEQLKTDYSEGE

-133 FQDYLYCVNNTFDFK
+133 FEDYLYCVNDTFDFK
-148 ALADKGWDITYYD
+148 ALADKGWNITYYD

-171 GQANVDTKV
+171 GLANVDTKV
-180 TVAPKNQTQPCNYT
+180 TVAPKRQTQPCNYM
-194 MDLDSREGIC
+194 MDLDSEGIC
-204 TPGPEFCWTDWVTT
+204 TPGPEFCWTDWVTS
-218 INYLTTSSYTVR
+218 INYLNTTSHTIR
-230 VAEKRA
+230 VPEKRA
-236 VINLSI
+236 TISLSI
-242 TGSKPTGSFSYEFRN
+242 TGTKPTGSFRYEFRN
-257 VPSWATV
+257 VPSWATI

-272 GTKVMSGNFKVL
+272 GTKVMSGNFKVM

-290 VRSAD
+290 VRLAD
-295 FQLIILGPDQKPY
+295 FQLLILGPDQKPY
-308 NITNYTISQSITPKI
+308 NITNYTISQSITPKV

-331 VSNTGS
+331 VSNSGS
-337 VETVNIS
+337 VETVNID

-358 AWLSATIADK
+358 SWLSATIADK

-374 KENKYAESRTGTVT
+374 GENKLAGTRTGKVT

-396 AELTITQAGTKPELI
+396 AELTVTQAGTKPELI
-411 VEPTEVNLDYSNQSN
+411 VEPTEVNLDYSYQSN
-426 STVSV
+426 STVNV
-431 SLAGSSDTITAR
+431 SLVGSSDTITAR
-443 KLTEEAT
+443 KLTEAD

-455 QIVASKLYFRV
+455 AIVASKLYFRV
-466 SENTSSSPRSA
+466 SENTGSSARSA

-484 SLQKNVTINQ
+484 SLQKDVTINQ

-542 GGLVREGLRVSGKLI
+542 GSTVEEGLNLSGKLI
-557 FDNNTTGASRTATLT
+557 FDNNLTGASRTATLT

-583 FTQGESSTSVQITCV
+583 FTQGESSTNVQITCV

-613 TVTVK
+613 TISVT
-618 GTVATDNY
+618 GTVGTNDY
-626 SVNYRADQSWIN
+626 SVNYVADQSWIN
-638 IDSAAM
+638 IDSSAVT
-644 INASSGNTVDYRGFL
+644 NNSSGNTVDYRGYL

-666 PSTSPRTG
+666 PTTSPRTG
-674 NITIEFLEG
+674 NITIQFIEG
-683 GKVKTSK
+683 GKVKTSE

-697 GSTGETL
+697 GSSSTILTLSPETL
-704 TMVPGNVNVDSSGDS
+704 NLDNKAHTGKLTIN
-719 GLLNIVYTGTG
+719 YTGTG
-730 NLTVSGESWITAEI
+730 TLRVSGASWMTVSISGANVGYSITQNTSES
-744 SNKNVLYRVAANNS
+744 
-758 EQSRTGYIRVTDGTL
+758 SRTGYITVTDNTL
-773 EAVCRIVQSGSGKPT
+773 EATCKVVQTGTQRPTVNVTRTLPTPT
-788 ATVTVTSPVTGT
+788 ATWNVTKEANTGT
-800 SWNVGKGETSNTLT
+800 LA
-814 WKAEGNSYGLKTTIT
+814 WKASGSSYGLSTEIS
-829 SSTESS
+829 SSTDVS
-835 WIELS
+835 WITL
-840 PVTGEN
+840 TGEN
-846 STTDDP
+846 VKTTTADP
-852 FSLTETRTVRIEA
+852 YSLEQTRSISVEA
-865 NPGEART
+865 NSGEARVGHISMFVSFSSGFAYEEQLT
-872 GKITL
+872 VEQPK
-877 KVTWSNGLVYY
+877 
-888 KTINVYQGQGGSAT
+888 GGNEY
-902 LTITPDNIS
+902 LIITPDSVS
-911 TNKNASTQKVNF
+911 TGKDASTQKINF

-937 DAWVTGP
+937 DSWVTGP

-951 DYTFNVSANVTGRSR
+951 DYNFNVSANVTGRSR
-966 TTTFKYTSPSGLS
+966 TTTFKYTTPSGLS
-979 KNLTFTQSGDDSS
+979 KNLTFTQAGDTASVAQ
-992 ITTVNWIQPDI
+992 VNWIQPDS
-1003 SPRILPEGTYSDK
+1003 SPKTLPEGTYSDK

-1022 GNYTG
+1022 GNYVG

-1038 INGNPGSAIVMY
+1038 VNGSPSSAIVMY

-1057 VYTNGS
+1057 VYTEGNIS
-1063 INIRQKGDF
+1063 IRQKGDF

-1093 LGDRVI
+1093 QGDKLI
-1099 AQRTQTWMITKP
+1099 AQRTQTWLVTKP

-1152 NTDFT
+1152 NNNFT

-1163 GPYSGNYNIS
+1163 GPYNGNYSIS

-1186 GNGVVNVLVT
+1186 GNGVVNVQVT

-1217 YLTIPVYKVASTV
+1217 YLTIPVYKVAATV

-1419 GYQFSRSSYQ
+1419 GYQFTRSSYQ

-1452 VNEDLSDLF
+1452 INEDLSDLF

-1470 IKAGKLYEVTITDTK
+1470 IKAGKLYEVMITDTK

>member
-10 FDSQVNFSPNPTS
+10 FDSYVNFSPNPTN
-23 LILVDNASGGLED
+23 LILVENTSGGLEA

-45 GYRNLGGTYKPL
+45 GKQNLGGTYKPL
-57 GNIQAQLLDIY
+57 GTIQAQLLDIY
-68 LCSDPNH
+68 LCSDPSH

-80 GGNTLKLASEVNPD
+80 GGNTFKLASEVDPR
-94 SLEPLKTAYSEGE
+94 SLEQLKTDYSEGE

-133 FQDYLYCVNNTFDFK
+133 FEDYLYCVNDTFDFK
-148 ALADKGWDITYYD
+148 ALADKGWNITYYD

-171 GQANVDTKV
+171 GLANVDTKV
-180 TVAPKNQTQPCNYT
+180 TVAPKRQTQPCNYM
-194 MDLDSREGIC
+194 MDLDSEGIC
-204 TPGPEFCWTDWVTT
+204 TPGPEFCWTDWVTS
-218 INYLTTSSYTVR
+218 INYLNTTSHTIR
-230 VAEKRA
+230 VPEKRA
-236 VINLSI
+236 TISLSI
-242 TGSKPTGSFSYEFRN
+242 TGTKPTGSFRYEFRN
-257 VPSWATV
+257 VPSWATI

-272 GTKVMSGNFKVL
+272 GTKVMSGNFKVM

-290 VRSAD
+290 VRLAD
-295 FQLIILGPDQKPY
+295 FQLLILGPDQKPY
-308 NITNYTISQSITPKI
+308 NITNYTISQSITPKV

-331 VSNTGS
+331 VSNSGS
-337 VETVNIS
+337 VETVNID

-358 AWLSATIADK
+358 SWLSATIADK

-374 KENKYAESRTGTVT
+374 GENKLAGTRTGKVT

-396 AELTITQAGTKPELI
+396 AELTITQAGTKPELV
-411 VEPTEVNLDYSNQSN
+411 VEPTEVNLDYSYQSN
-426 STVSV
+426 STVNV
-431 SLAGSSDTITAR
+431 SLVGSSDTITAR
-443 KLTEEAT
+443 KLTEAD

-455 QIVASKLYFRV
+455 AIVASKLYFRV
-466 SENTSSSPRSA
+466 SENTGSSARSA

-484 SLQKNVTINQ
+484 SLQKDVTINQ

-542 GGLVREGLRVSGKLI
+542 GSTVEEGLNLSGKLI
-557 FDNNTTGASRTATLT
+557 FDNNLTGASRTATLT
-572 VRRGTASATRR
+572 VKRGTASATRR
-583 FTQGESSTSVQITCV
+583 FTQGESSTNVQITCV

-613 TVTVK
+613 TISVT
-618 GTVATDNY
+618 GTVGTNDY
-626 SVNYRADQSWIN
+626 SVNYVADQSWIN
-638 IDSAAM
+638 IDSSAVT
-644 INASSGNTVDYRGFL
+644 NNSSGNTVDYRGYL

-666 PSTSPRTG
+666 PTTSPRTG
-674 NITIEFLEG
+674 NITIQFIEG
-683 GKVKTSK
+683 GKVKTSE

-697 GSTGETL
+697 GSSSTILTLSPETL
-704 TMVPGNVNVDSSGDS
+704 NLDNKAHTGKLTIN
-719 GLLNIVYTGTG
+719 YTGTG
-730 NLTVSGESWITAEI
+730 TLRVSGASWMTVSISGANVGYSITQNTSES
-744 SNKNVLYRVAANNS
+744 
-758 EQSRTGYIRVTDGTL
+758 SRTGYITVTDNTL
-773 EAVCRIVQSGSGKPT
+773 EATCKVVQTGTQRPTVNVTRTLPTPT
-788 ATVTVTSPVTGT
+788 ATWNVTKEANTGT
-800 SWNVGKGETSNTLT
+800 LA
-814 WKAEGNSYGLKTTIT
+814 WKASGSSYGLSTEIS
-829 SSTESS
+829 SSTDVS
-835 WIELS
+835 WITL
-840 PVTGEN
+840 TGEN
-846 STTDDP
+846 VKTTTADP
-852 FSLTETRTVRIEA
+852 YSLEQTRSISVEA
-865 NPGEART
+865 NSGEARVGHISMFVSFSSGFAYEEQLT
-872 GKITL
+872 VEQPK
-877 KVTWSNGLVYY
+877 
-888 KTINVYQGQGGSAT
+888 GGNEY
-902 LTITPDNIS
+902 LIITPDSVS
-911 TNKNASTQKVNF
+911 TGKDASTQKINF

-937 DAWVTGP
+937 DSWVTGP

-951 DYTFNVSANVTGRSR
+951 DYNFNVSANVTGRSR
-966 TTTFKYTSPSGLS
+966 TTTFKYTTPSGLS
-979 KNLTFTQSGDDSS
+979 KNLTFTQAGDTASVAQ
-992 ITTVNWIQPDI
+992 VNWIQPDS
-1003 SPRILPEGTYSDK
+1003 SPKTLPEGTYSDK

-1022 GNYTG
+1022 GNYVG

-1038 INGNPGSAIVMY
+1038 VNGSPSSAIVMY

-1057 VYTNGS
+1057 VYTEGNIS
-1063 INIRQKGDF
+1063 IRQKGDF

-1083 NTVQVNPKIF
+1083 NTVQVNPKVF
-1093 LGDRVI
+1093 QGDKLI
-1099 AQRTQTWMITKP
+1099 AQRTQTWLVTKP

-1152 NTDFT
+1152 NNNFT

-1163 GPYSGNYNIS
+1163 GPYNGNYSIS

-1186 GNGVVNVLVT
+1186 GNGVVNVQVT

-1217 YLTIPVYKVASTV
+1217 YLTIPVYKVAATV

-1419 GYQFSRSSYQ
+1419 GYQFTRSSYQ
-1429 LSPTKTRVYQVDT
+1429 LSPTQTRVYQVDT

-1452 VNEDLSDLF
+1452 INEDLSDLF

-1470 IKAGKLYEVTITDTK
+1470 IKAGKLYEVMITDTK

>member
-10 FDSQVNFSPNPTS
+10 FDSYVNFSPNPTS
-23 LILVDNASGGLED
+23 LILVENTSGGLEA
-36 ILSSDYNIS
+36 ILSSDYSIS
-45 GYRNLGGTYKPL
+45 GKQNLGGIYKPL
-57 GNIQAQLLDIY
+57 GTIQAQLLDIY
-68 LCSDPNH
+68 LCSDPSH

-80 GGNTLKLASEVNPD
+80 GGNTLRLASEVDPR

-107 ESSVCYI
+107 EFSVCYI
-114 TDFVK
+114 TDYVK

-133 FQDYLYCVNNTFDFK
+133 FEDYLYCVNDTFDFK

-180 TVAPKNQTQPCNYT
+180 TVAPKRQTQPCNYT
-194 MDLDSREGIC
+194 MDLDSTEGIC
-204 TPGPEFCWTDWVTT
+204 TPGPEFCWTDWVTS
-218 INYLTTSSYTVR
+218 INYLNTTSHTIR
-230 VAEKRA
+230 VPEKRA
-236 VINLSI
+236 TISLSI
-242 TGSKPTGSFSYEFRN
+242 TGTKPTGSFRYEFRN
-257 VPSWATV
+257 VPSWATI
-264 DSSSLDFM
+264 DSSSLDFL
-272 GTKVMSGNFKVL
+272 GTKVMSGNFKVT

-290 VRSAD
+290 VRLAD
-295 FQLIILGPDQKPY
+295 FQLLILGPDQKPY

-358 AWLSATIADK
+358 SWLSATIADK

-374 KENKYAESRTGTVT
+374 QENKLAGTRTGKVT

-396 AELTITQAGTKPELI
+396 AELTITQAGTKPELV
-411 VEPTEVNLDYSNQSN
+411 VEPTEVNLDYSTQSN

-431 SLAGSSDTITAR
+431 SLVGSSDTITAR
-443 KLTEEAT
+443 KLTEAT

-455 QIVASKLYFRV
+455 QIVAGKLYFRV
-466 SENTSSSPRSA
+466 SENTSSSTRSA

-542 GGLVREGLRVSGKLI
+542 GSLVREGLRVSGKLI

-583 FTQGESSTSVQITCV
+583 FTQGESSTNVQITCV

-613 TVTVK
+613 TVSVT
-618 GTVATDNY
+618 GTVGTNDY
-626 SVNYRADQSWIN
+626 SVNYVADQSWIN
-638 IDSAAM
+638 IDSSAVT
-644 INASSGNTVDYRGFL
+644 NNSSGNTVDYRGYL

-666 PSTSPRTG
+666 PTTSPRTG
-674 NITIEFLEG
+674 NITIQFIEG
-683 GKVKTSK
+683 GKVKTSE

-697 GSTGETL
+697 GSSSTILTLSPETL
-704 TMVPGNVNVDSSGDS
+704 NLDNKAHTGKLTIN
-719 GLLNIVYTGTG
+719 YTGTG
-730 NLTVSGESWITAEI
+730 TLRVSGASWMTVSISGTSVDYSITQNTSES
-744 SNKNVLYRVAANNS
+744 
-758 EQSRTGYIRVTDGTL
+758 SRTGYITVTDNTL
-773 EAVCRIVQSGSGKPT
+773 EATCKVVQTGTQRPTVNVTRTLPTPT
-788 ATVTVTSPVTGT
+788 ATWNVTKEANTGT
-800 SWNVGKGETSNTLT
+800 LA
-814 WKAEGNSYGLKTTIT
+814 WKASGSSYGLSTEIS
-829 SSTESS
+829 SSTDVS
-835 WIELS
+835 WITL
-840 PVTGEN
+840 TGEN
-846 STTDDP
+846 VKTTTADP
-852 FSLTETRTVRIEA
+852 YSLEQTRSISVEA
-865 NPGEART
+865 NTGEARVGHISMFVSFSSGFAYEEQLT
-872 GKITL
+872 VEQPK
-877 KVTWSNGLVYY
+877 
-888 KTINVYQGQGGSAT
+888 GGNEY
-902 LTITPDNIS
+902 LIITPDSVS
-911 TNKNASTQKVNF
+911 TGKDASTQKINF
-923 SYSETGSLTTTTVG
+923 SYSETGGLTTTTVG
-937 DAWVTGP
+937 DSWVTGP

-951 DYTFNVSANVTGRSR
+951 DYNFNVSANVTGRSR
-966 TTTFKYTSPSGLS
+966 TTTFKYTTPSGLS
-979 KNLTFTQSGDDSS
+979 KNLTFTQAGNTAS
-992 ITTVNWIQPDI
+992 IAQVNWIQPDS
-1003 SPRILPEGTYSDK
+1003 SPKTLPEGTYSDK

-1022 GNYTG
+1022 GNYAG

-1038 INGNPGSAIVMY
+1038 VNGSPSSAIVMY

-1057 VYTNGS
+1057 VYTEGNIS
-1063 INIRQKGDF
+1063 IRQKGDF

-1083 NTVQVNPKIF
+1083 NTVQVNPKLF
-1093 LGDRVI
+1093 QGDKLI

-1152 NTDFT
+1152 NNNFT

-1163 GPYSGNYNIS
+1163 GPYSGNYSIS

-1186 GNGVVNVLVT
+1186 GNGVVNVQVT

-1217 YLTIPVYKVASTV
+1217 YLTIPVYKVAATV

-1356 LGNTVSYSGNS
+1356 IGNTVSYSGNS

-1452 VNEDLSDLF
+1452 INEDLSDLF

-1470 IKAGKLYEVTITDTK
+1470 IKAGKLYEVMITDTK

>member
-10 FDSQVNFSPNPTS
+10 FDSQVNFSPNPTN
-23 LILVDNASGGLED
+23 LILVDNASGGLEA

-45 GYRNLGGTYKPL
+45 GYRNLGGTYRPL
-57 GNIQAQLLDIY
+57 GTIQSQLLDIY

-80 GGNTLKLASEVNPD
+80 GGNTKKLASEVNPS
-94 SLEPLKTAYSEGE
+94 SLEQLKTDYSEGE

-161 QNLCEPSPQT
+161 QNLCEPSPLN

-180 TVAPKNQTQPCNYT
+180 TVTPKNQSQPCNYT
-194 MDLDSREGIC
+194 MDLDSTEGIC
-204 TPGPEFCWTDWVTT
+204 TPGPEFCWTDWVTN
-218 INYLTTSSYTVR
+218 INYLNTSSYTVR
-230 VAEKRA
+230 VPEKRA
-236 VINLSI
+236 TIPLSF
-242 TGSKPTGSFSYEFRN
+242 TGTKPTGSFRYEFRN

-272 GTKVMSGNFKVL
+272 GTKVMSGNFKVI

-308 NITNYTISQSITPKI
+308 SITNYTINQAITPKI

-344 YSGTYTLTSLVSDG
+344 YDGTYTLTSLVSDG
-358 AWLSATIADK
+358 SWLSASITDK

-374 KENKYAESRTGTVT
+374 QENKKAGTRTGTVT

-411 VEPTEVNLDYSNQSN
+411 VEPTEVNLDYSYQSN

-431 SLAGSSDTITAR
+431 SLVGSSDTITAR
-443 KLTEEAT
+443 KLTEAT

-455 QIVASKLYFRV
+455 QISAGRLYFRV
-466 SENTSSSPRSA
+466 SENTSSSARSA

-494 GTKGPQTVTIT
+494 ATKGPQTVTIT

-542 GGLVREGLRVSGKLI
+542 GNTVEEGLRVSGKLI
-557 FDNNTTGASRTATLT
+557 FDSNTTGASRTATLT

-583 FTQGESSTSVQITCV
+583 FTQGESSTNVQITCV

-613 TVTVK
+613 TISVT
-618 GTVATDNY
+618 GTVGTNDY
-626 SVNYRADQSWIN
+626 SVNYVADQPWIS
-638 IDSAAM
+638 IDSSAVT
-644 INASSGNTVDYRGFL
+644 NNSSGNTVDYRGYL

-666 PSTSPRTG
+666 PTTSPRTG
-674 NITIEFLEG
+674 NITIQFIEG
-683 GKVKTSK
+683 GKVKASQ

-697 GSTGETL
+697 GSSSTTLTLSPETL
-704 TMVPGNVNVDSSGDS
+704 NLDSKAHTGK
-719 GLLNIVYTGTG
+719 LTINYTGTG
-730 NLTVSGESWITAEI
+730 TLRASGASWMTVSISGSSVDYSITQNTSES
-744 SNKNVLYRVAANNS
+744 
-758 EQSRTGYIRVTDGTL
+758 SRTGYITVTDNTL
-773 EAVCRIVQSGSGKPT
+773 EATCKVVQTGTKRPTVNVTRTLPTPKATWNVTKEANTGTLAWKASGS
-788 ATVTVTSPVTGT
+788 
-800 SWNVGKGETSNTLT
+800 
-814 WKAEGNSYGLKTTIT
+814 SYGLATEIS
-829 SSTESS
+829 SSTDVS
-835 WIELS
+835 WITL
-840 PVTGEN
+840 TGEN
-846 STTDDP
+846 VKTTTADP
-852 FSLTETRTVRIEA
+852 YSLEQTRSISVEA
-865 NPGEART
+865 NSGEARVGHISMFVSFSSGFAYEEQLT
-872 GKITL
+872 VEQPK
-877 KVTWSNGLVYY
+877 
-888 KTINVYQGQGGSAT
+888 GGNEY
-902 LTITPDNIS
+902 LIITPDSVS
-911 TNKNASTQKVNF
+911 TGKDASTQKINF

-937 DAWVTGP
+937 DSWVTGP

-951 DYTFNVSANVTGRSR
+951 DYNFNVSANVTGRSR

-979 KNLTFTQSGDDSS
+979 KNLTFTQAGDTASVAQ
-992 ITTVNWIQPDI
+992 VNWIQPDS
-1003 SPRILPEGTYSDK
+1003 SPKTLPEGTYSDK

-1022 GNYTG
+1022 GNYVG

-1038 INGNPGSAIVMY
+1038 VNGSPSSAIVMY

-1057 VYTNGS
+1057 VYTEGNIS
-1063 INIRQKGDF
+1063 IRQKGDF

-1093 LGDRVI
+1093 QGDKLI

-1152 NTDFT
+1152 NNNFT

-1163 GPYSGNYNIS
+1163 GPYSGNYSIS

-1186 GNGVVNVLVT
+1186 GNGVVNVQVT

-1248 VTQNSSNRLIW
+1248 ITQNSSNRLIW

-1319 NGFTTGFA
+1319 NGFTAGFA

-1367 KQYLDVTYKVS
+1367 KQYLDVTYKVT

-1419 GYQFSRSSYQ
+1419 GYQFNRSSYQ
-1429 LSPTKTRVYQVDT
+1429 LSPTQTRVYQVDT

-1470 IKAGKLYEVTITDTK
+1470 IKAGKLYEVMITDTK

-1506 SVDTSIR
+1506 SVNTSIR

>member
-10 FDSQVNFSPNPTS
+10 FDSNVNFSPNPTN
-23 LILVDNASGGLED
+23 LILVDNASGGLEA

-45 GYRNLGGTYKPL
+45 GYQNLGGTYNPL
-57 GNIQAQLLDIY
+57 GTIQTQLLDIY
-68 LCSDPNH
+68 LCSDPDH

-80 GGNTLKLASEVNPD
+80 GGNTFKLASEVNLS

-107 ESSVCYI
+107 EFSVCYI

-161 QNLCEPSPQT
+161 QNLCEPSPLN

-180 TVAPKNQTQPCNYT
+180 TVAPKSQTQPCNYT
-194 MDLDSREGIC
+194 MDLDSTEGIC
-204 TPGPEFCWTDWVTT
+204 TPGPEFCWTDWTT
-218 INYLTTSSYTVR
+218 ATNQTIV
-230 VAEKRA
+230 VPEKRS
-236 VINLSI
+236 VVSLSI
-242 TGSKPTGSFSYEFRN
+242 TGTKPTGSFRYEFRN
-257 VPSWATV
+257 VPSWATI
-264 DSSSLDFM
+264 DSSSLAFM
-272 GTKVMSGNFKVL
+272 GTKVISGNFTVN

-308 NITNYTISQSITPKI
+308 SITNYKLNQVITDVKI
-323 TLDPSSLT
+323 TC
-331 VSNTGS
+331 
-337 VETVNIS
+337 E
-344 YSGTYTLTSLVSDG
+344 
-358 AWLSATIADK
+358 
-368 VLTVTV
+368 
-374 KENKYAESRTGTVT
+374 
-388 VEAGMGNT
+388 
-396 AELTITQAGTKPELI
+396 
-411 VEPTEVNLDYSNQSN
+411 
-426 STVSV
+426 
-431 SLAGSSDTITAR
+431 
-443 KLTEEAT
+443 
-450 WLESV
+450 
-455 QIVASKLYFRV
+455 
-466 SENTSSSPRSA
+466 
-477 IVRIEAG
+477 
-484 SLQKNVTINQ
+484 
-494 GTKGPQTVTIT
+494 
-505 DPSEDVTVTTS
+505 
-516 EVNFVAQ
+516 
-523 SLYDEGSWEA
+523 
-533 TSDSSWMTR
+533 
-542 GGLVREGLRVSGKLI
+542 
-557 FDNNTTGASRTATLT
+557 
-572 VRRGTASATRR
+572 
-583 FTQGESSTSVQITCV
+583 
-598 TALNLESTA
+598 TALNLKNTSNDNISHA
-607 NVNKQL
+607 VI
-613 TVTVK
+613 VT

-638 IDSAAM
+638 IDSSA
-644 INASSGNTVDYRGFL
+644 ILNLSSGNTVNYRGYL

-666 PSTSPRTG
+666 PDTSPRTG

-683 GKVKTSK
+683 GEVKTSK

-697 GSTGETL
+697 GSTGGTL
-704 TMVPGNVNVDSSGDS
+704 TLVPGSVNVGSSGDS
-719 GLLNIVYTGTG
+719 GLLNIVYTGSG

-744 SNKNVLYRVAANNS
+744 SDKNVLYRVTTNNS
-758 EQSRTGYIRVTDGTL
+758 ERPRVGYITVTDGTL
-773 EAVCRIVQSGSGKPT
+773 EAVCRVSQDGSGKPT
-788 ATVTVTSPVTGT
+788 ATVTVISPVTGT
-800 SWNVGKGETSNTLT
+800 SWNVGKGETSDTLT
-814 WKAEGNSYGLKTTIT
+814 WKAEGNSYGLKTSII

-835 WIELS
+835 WIKLS

-852 FSLTETRTVRIEA
+852 YSLTETRTVRIEA

-877 KVTWSNGLVYY
+877 EVSWSNGLKYY

-902 LTITPDNIS
+902 LTITPDSIS
-911 TNKNASTQKVNF
+911 TNKNASTQTVNF
-923 SYSETGSLTTTTVG
+923 SYSETGSLNTTKPG
-937 DAWVTGP
+937 DSWVIGP
-944 TRVSGSG
+944 TEVSGSG
-951 DYTFNVSANVTGRSR
+951 DYNFVVLANGTGKTR
-966 TTTFKYTSPSGLS
+966 TTTFEYATPSGLS
-979 KNLTFTQSGDDSS
+979 KNLTFIQTGDDSS
-992 ITTVNWIQPDI
+992 VTSVNWIQPDN
-1003 SPRILPEGTYSDK
+1003 SPEILPEGTYSDK

-1027 SVVPRFEYEYL
+1027 SVLPRFEYEYL

-1093 LGDRVI
+1093 LGDRLL

-1186 GNGVVNVLVT
+1186 GNGVVNVQVT

-1217 YLTIPVYKVASTV
+1217 YLTIPVYKVAATV
-1230 YSVSDDVILSG
+1230 HSVSDDVILSG

-1248 VTQNSSNRLIW
+1248 ITQNSSNRLIW

-1279 LRELVEA
+1279 LKELVEA

-1356 LGNTVSYSGNS
+1356 LGDTISYSGNS

-1429 LSPTKTRVYQVDT
+1429 LSPTQTRVYQVDT

-1452 VNEDLSDLF
+1452 ISEDLSDLF
-1461 SSARVYLHD
+1461 GSARVYLHD

-1493 NQRKLVSVEINVQ
+1493 NRRKLVSVEINVQ

>member
-10 FDSQVNFSPNPTS
+10 FDSYVNFSPNPTN
-23 LILVDNASGGLED
+23 LILVENTSGGLEA

-45 GYRNLGGTYKPL
+45 GKQNLGGTYKPL
-57 GNIQAQLLDIY
+57 GTIQAQLLDIY
-68 LCSDPNH
+68 LCSDPSH

-80 GGNTLKLASEVNPD
+80 GGNTLRLASEVDPS
-94 SLEPLKTAYSEGE
+94 SLEPLKTAYSDGE
-107 ESSVCYI
+107 EFSVCYI

-133 FQDYLYCVNNTFDFK
+133 FEDYLYCVNNTFDFK

-180 TVAPKNQTQPCNYT
+180 TVTPKSQSQPCNYT
-194 MDLDSREGIC
+194 MDLDSTEGIC
-204 TPGPEFCWTDWVTT
+204 TPGPEFCWTDWVTS
-218 INYLTTSSYTVR
+218 INYLNTSSYTVR
-230 VAEKRA
+230 VPEKRA
-236 VINLSI
+236 TIALSF
-242 TGSKPTGSFSYEFRN
+242 TGTKPTGSFRYEFRN
-257 VPSWATV
+257 VPSWATI
-264 DSSSLDFM
+264 DSSSLAFM
-272 GTKVMSGNFKVL
+272 DTKVMSGNFKVI

-290 VRSAD
+290 VRLAD
-295 FQLIILGPDQKPY
+295 FQLLILGPDQKPY

-337 VETVNIS
+337 VETVNID

-358 AWLSATIADK
+358 SWLSAKIADK

-374 KENKYAESRTGTVT
+374 GENKLAGTRTGTVT

-396 AELTITQAGTKPELI
+396 AELTITQAGTKPELV
-411 VEPTEVNLDYSNQSN
+411 VEPTEVNLSYSAQSN

-443 KLTEEAT
+443 KLTEVD

-455 QIVASKLYFRV
+455 QIVAGKLYFRV
-466 SENTSSSPRSA
+466 SENTSSSARSA

-484 SLQKNVTINQ
+484 SLQKDVTINQ

-542 GGLVREGLRVSGKLI
+542 GSLVREGLRVSGKLI

-583 FTQGESSTSVQITCV
+583 FTQGESSTNVQITCV

-613 TVTVK
+613 TISVT
-618 GTVATDNY
+618 GTVGTNDY
-626 SVNYRADQSWIN
+626 SVNYVADQSWIN
-638 IDSAAM
+638 IDSSAVT
-644 INASSGNTVDYRGFL
+644 NNSSGNTVDYRGYL

-666 PSTSPRTG
+666 PTTSPRTG
-674 NITIEFLEG
+674 NITIQFIEG
-683 GKVKTSK
+683 GKVKTSE

-697 GSTGETL
+697 GSSSTILTLSPETL
-704 TMVPGNVNVDSSGDS
+704 NLDNKAHTGKLTIN
-719 GLLNIVYTGTG
+719 YTGTG
-730 NLTVSGESWITAEI
+730 TLRVSGASWMTVSISGSSVDYSITQNTSES
-744 SNKNVLYRVAANNS
+744 
-758 EQSRTGYIRVTDGTL
+758 SRTGYITVTDNTL
-773 EAVCRIVQSGSGKPT
+773 EATCKVVQTGTQRPTVNVTRTLPTPT
-788 ATVTVTSPVTGT
+788 ATWNVTKEANTGT
-800 SWNVGKGETSNTLT
+800 LA
-814 WKAEGNSYGLKTTIT
+814 WKASGSSYGLSTEIS
-829 SSTESS
+829 SSTDVS
-835 WIELS
+835 WITL
-840 PVTGEN
+840 TGEN
-846 STTDDP
+846 VKTTTADP
-852 FSLTETRTVRIEA
+852 YSLEQTRSISVEA
-865 NPGEART
+865 NSGEARVGHISMFVSFSSGFAYEEQLT
-872 GKITL
+872 VEQPK
-877 KVTWSNGLVYY
+877 
-888 KTINVYQGQGGSAT
+888 GGNEY
-902 LTITPDNIS
+902 LIITPDSVS
-911 TNKNASTQKVNF
+911 TGKDASTQKITF

-937 DAWVTGP
+937 DSWVTGP

-951 DYTFNVSANVTGRSR
+951 DYNFNVSANVTGRSR
-966 TTTFKYTSPSGLS
+966 TTTFKYTTPSGLS
-979 KNLTFTQSGDDSS
+979 KNLTFTQAGNTAS
-992 ITTVNWIQPDI
+992 IAQVNWIQPDS
-1003 SPRILPEGTYSDK
+1003 SPKTLPEGTYSDK

-1022 GNYTG
+1022 GNYAG
-1027 SVVPRFEYEYL
+1027 NVVPRFEYEYL
-1038 INGNPGSAIVMY
+1038 VNGSPSSAIVMY

-1057 VYTNGS
+1057 VYTEGNIS
-1063 INIRQKGDF
+1063 IRQKGDF

-1083 NTVQVNPKIF
+1083 NTVQVNPKVF
-1093 LGDRVI
+1093 QGDKLI

-1152 NTDFT
+1152 NNNFT

-1163 GPYSGNYNIS
+1163 GPYSGNYSIS

-1186 GNGVVNVLVT
+1186 GNGVVNVQVT

-1217 YLTIPVYKVASTV
+1217 YLTIPVYKVAATV

-1248 VTQNSSNRLIW
+1248 ITQNSSNRLIW

-1367 KQYLDVTYKVS
+1367 KQYLDVTYKVT

-1452 VNEDLSDLF
+1452 INEDLSDLF

-1470 IKAGKLYEVTITDTK
+1470 IKAGKLYEVMITDTK

>member
-1 MKFILRGQN
+1 MRFILRGQN
-10 FDSQVNFSPNPTS
+10 FDSQVNFSPNPTN
-23 LILVDNASGGLED
+23 LILVDNVSGGLEA

-45 GYRNLGGTYKPL
+45 GNRNLGGTFRPL
-57 GNIQAQLLDIY
+57 GTIQANLLDIY
-68 LCSDPNH
+68 LCSDPDH
-75 IVYGE
+75 IVFGE
-80 GGNTLKLASEVNPD
+80 GGNTLRLASEVSPD

-107 ESSVCYI
+107 EFSVCYI

-161 QNLCEPSPQT
+161 QNLCEPSPLN

-180 TVAPKNQTQPCNYT
+180 TVTPKNQSQPCYYG
-194 MDLDSREGIC
+194 MDLDSTEGIC
-204 TPGPEFCWTDWVTT
+204 TPGPEFCWTDWVTN
-218 INYLTTSSYTVR
+218 INYTNTSSYTVR

-236 VINLSI
+236 TVSLSF
-242 TGSKPTGSFSYEFRN
+242 TGTKPTGSFRYEFRN
-257 VPSWATV
+257 VPSWATI
-264 DSSSLDFM
+264 DSSSLDFL
-272 GTKVMSGNFKVL
+272 GTKVMSGNFKVI

-308 NITNYTISQSITPKI
+308 SITNYTINQAITPKI

-331 VSNTGS
+331 VPNTES

-344 YSGTYTLTSLVSDG
+344 YDGTYTLTSLVSDG
-358 AWLSATIADK
+358 SWLSATIADK

-374 KENKYAESRTGTVT
+374 KENKKTESRTGTVT
-388 VEAGMGNT
+388 VEAAMGNT

-411 VEPTEVNLDYSNQSN
+411 VEPTEVNLDYNAQSN

-443 KLTEEAT
+443 KLTEAT

-455 QIVASKLYFRV
+455 QIAAGKLYFRV
-466 SENTSSSPRSA
+466 SENTSSSARSA
-477 IVRIEAG
+477 TVRIEAG
-484 SLQKNVTINQ
+484 SLQKDVTINQ
-494 GTKGPQTVTIT
+494 GAKGPQTVTIT

-542 GGLVREGLRVSGKLI
+542 GSLVEEGLRVSGKLI
-557 FDNNTTGASRTATLT
+557 FDNNTTGAPRTATLT

-583 FTQGESSTSVQITCV
+583 FTQSESSTSVQITCV

-613 TVTVK
+613 TISVT
-618 GTVATDNY
+618 GTVGTNDY
-626 SVNYRADQSWIN
+626 SVNYVADQPWIN
-638 IDSAAM
+638 IDSSAVT
-644 INASSGNTVDYRGFL
+644 NSSSGNTVDYRGYL

-666 PSTSPRTG
+666 PTTSPRTG
-674 NITIEFLEG
+674 NITIQFIEG
-683 GKVKTSK
+683 GKVKASE

-697 GSTGETL
+697 GSSSTTLTLSPETL
-704 TMVPGNVNVDSSGDS
+704 NLDNKAHTGKLTIN
-719 GLLNIVYTGTG
+719 YTGTG
-730 NLTVSGESWITAEI
+730 TLRVSGASWMTVSVSGSSVDYSIPQNTSES
-744 SNKNVLYRVAANNS
+744 
-758 EQSRTGYIRVTDGTL
+758 SRTGYITVTDNTL
-773 EAVCRIVQSGSGKPT
+773 EATCTVVQTGTQRPTVNVTRTLPTPKATWNVTKEANTDTLAWKASGS
-788 ATVTVTSPVTGT
+788 
-800 SWNVGKGETSNTLT
+800 
-814 WKAEGNSYGLKTTIT
+814 SYGLTTEIS
-829 SSTESS
+829 SSTDVS
-835 WIELS
+835 WITL
-840 PVTGEN
+840 TGEN
-846 STTDDP
+846 VKTTTADP
-852 FSLTETRTVRIEA
+852 YSLEQTRSISVEA
-865 NPGEART
+865 NSGEARVGHISMFVSFSSGFAYEEQLT
-872 GKITL
+872 VEQPK
-877 KVTWSNGLVYY
+877 
-888 KTINVYQGQGGSAT
+888 GGNEY
-902 LTITPDNIS
+902 LIITPDSVS
-911 TNKNASTQKVNF
+911 TGKDASTQKINF

-937 DAWVTGP
+937 DSWVTGP
-944 TRVSGSG
+944 TGVSGSG
-951 DYTFNVSANVTGRSR
+951 DYNFNVSANVTGRSR

-979 KNLTFTQSGDDSS
+979 KNLTFTQAGDTASVAQVS
-992 ITTVNWIQPDI
+992 WIQPDS
-1003 SPRILPEGTYSDK
+1003 SPKTLPEGTYSDK

-1022 GNYTG
+1022 GNYVG

-1038 INGNPGSAIVMY
+1038 VNGNPSSAIVMY

-1057 VYTNGS
+1057 VYTEGNIS
-1063 INIRQKGDF
+1063 IRQKGDF

-1093 LGDRVI
+1093 QGDKLI

-1163 GPYSGNYNIS
+1163 GPYSGNYSIS

-1186 GNGVVNVLVT
+1186 GNGVVNVQVT

-1217 YLTIPVYKVASTV
+1217 YLTIPVYKVAATV

-1248 VTQNSSNRLIW
+1248 ITQNSSNRLIW

-1302 SVRIGS
+1302 SVKIGS

-1429 LSPTKTRVYQVDT
+1429 LSPTQTRVYQVDT

-1470 IKAGKLYEVTITDTK
+1470 IKAGKLYEVMITDTK

-1506 SVDTSIR
+1506 SVNTSIR

>member
-10 FDSQVNFSPNPTS
+10 FDSYVNFSPNPTS
-23 LILVDNASGGLED
+23 LILVDNSSGGLET

-45 GYRNLGGTYKPL
+45 GKQNLGGTYKPL
-57 GNIQAQLLDIY
+57 GDIHAWLLDIY
-68 LCSDPNH
+68 LCSDPSH

-80 GGNTLKLASEVNPD
+80 GGNTFKLASEVDPR
-94 SLEPLKTAYSEGE
+94 SLESLKTAYSEGE

-114 TDFVK
+114 TDYVK

-133 FQDYLYCVNNTFDFK
+133 FEDYLYCVNDTFDFK
-148 ALADKGWDITYYD
+148 ALADKGWNITYYD
-161 QNLCEPSPQT
+161 QNLCEPSPLD
-171 GQANVDTKV
+171 GLANVDTKV
-180 TVAPKNQTQPCNYT
+180 TVAPKSQSQPCNYT
-194 MDLDSREGIC
+194 MDLDSEGIC
-204 TPGPEFCWTDWVTT
+204 TPGPDFCWTDWVTS
-218 INYLTTSSYTVR
+218 INYLNTTSHTIR
-230 VAEKRA
+230 IPEKRA
-236 VINLSI
+236 TVSLSI
-242 TGSKPTGSFSYEFRN
+242 TGTKPTGSFRYEFRN

-272 GTKVMSGNFKVL
+272 GTKVMSGNFKVI

-290 VRSAD
+290 VRLAD
-295 FQLIILGPDQKPY
+295 FQLLILGPDQKPY

-331 VSNTGS
+331 VSNSGS

-344 YSGTYTLTSLVSDG
+344 YSGTYTLTSLVSDSS
-358 AWLSATIADK
+358 WLSATIADK

-374 KENKYAESRTGTVT
+374 QENKLAGTRTGKVT

-411 VEPTEVNLDYSNQSN
+411 VEPTEVNLDYSYQSN

-431 SLAGSSDTITAR
+431 SLVGSSDTITAR

-455 QIVASKLYFRV
+455 QITAGKLYFRV
-466 SENTSSSPRSA
+466 SENTGSSARSA

-494 GTKGPQTVTIT
+494 ATRGPQTVTIT

-542 GGLVREGLRVSGKLI
+542 GSLVREGLRVSGKLI
-557 FDNNTTGASRTATLT
+557 FDSNTTGASRTATLT

-583 FTQGESSTSVQITCV
+583 FTQGESSTNVQITCV

-613 TVTVK
+613 TVSVT
-618 GTVATDNY
+618 GTVGTNDY
-626 SVNYRADQSWIN
+626 SVNYVADQSWIS
-638 IDSAAM
+638 IDSSAVT
-644 INASSGNTVDYRGFL
+644 NNSSGNTVDYRGYL

-666 PSTSPRTG
+666 PTTSPRTG
-674 NITIEFLEG
+674 NITIQFLEG
-683 GKVKTSK
+683 GKVKTSE

-697 GSTGETL
+697 GSSSTILTLSPETL
-704 TMVPGNVNVDSSGDS
+704 NLDSKAHTGK
-719 GLLNIVYTGTG
+719 LTINYTGTG
-730 NLTVSGESWITAEI
+730 TLRVSGASWMTVSISGNSVDYSITQNTSES
-744 SNKNVLYRVAANNS
+744 
-758 EQSRTGYIRVTDGTL
+758 SRTGYITVTDNTL
-773 EAVCRIVQSGSGKPT
+773 EATCKVVQTGTQRPTVNVTRTLPTPT
-788 ATVTVTSPVTGT
+788 ATWNVTKEANTGT
-800 SWNVGKGETSNTLT
+800 LA
-814 WKAEGNSYGLKTTIT
+814 WKASGSSYGLSTEIS
-829 SSTESS
+829 SSTDVS
-835 WIELS
+835 WITL
-840 PVTGEN
+840 TGEN
-846 STTDDP
+846 VKTTTADP
-852 FSLTETRTVRIEA
+852 YSLEQTRSISVEA
-865 NPGEART
+865 NSGEARVGHISMFVSFSSGFAYEEQLT
-872 GKITL
+872 VEQPK
-877 KVTWSNGLVYY
+877 
-888 KTINVYQGQGGSAT
+888 GGNEY
-902 LTITPDNIS
+902 LIITPDSVS
-911 TNKNASTQKVNF
+911 TSKDASTQKINF

-937 DAWVTGP
+937 DSWVTGP

-951 DYTFNVSANVTGRSR
+951 DYNFNVSANVTGRSR
-966 TTTFKYTSPSGLS
+966 TTTFKYTTPSGLS
-979 KNLTFTQSGDDSS
+979 KNLTFTQAGDTASVAQ
-992 ITTVNWIQPDI
+992 VNWIQPDS
-1003 SPRILPEGTYSDK
+1003 SPKTLPEGTYSDK
-1016 FLWTAT
+1016 FLWAAT
-1022 GNYTG
+1022 GNYVG

-1038 INGNPGSAIVMY
+1038 VNGSPSSAIVMY

-1083 NTVQVNPKIF
+1083 NTVQFNPKVF
-1093 LGDRVI
+1093 QSDKLI
-1099 AQRTQTWMITKP
+1099 AQRTQTWLVTKP

-1152 NTDFT
+1152 NNNFT

-1163 GPYSGNYNIS
+1163 GPYSGNYSIS

-1186 GNGVVNVLVT
+1186 GNGVVNVQVT

-1217 YLTIPVYKVASTV
+1217 YLTIPVYKVAATV

-1419 GYQFSRSSYQ
+1419 GYQFTRSSYQ

-1452 VNEDLSDLF
+1452 INEDLSDLF

-1470 IKAGKLYEVTITDTK
+1470 IKAGKLYEVMITDTK

>member
-10 FDSQVNFSPNPTS
+10 FDSYVSFSPNPTS
-23 LILVDNASGGLED
+23 LILVDNSSGGLEA

-45 GYRNLGGTYKPL
+45 GKQNLGGTYKPL
-57 GNIQAQLLDIY
+57 GTIHAWLLDIY

-80 GGNTLKLASEVNPD
+80 GGNTLKLASEVNPS
-94 SLEPLKTAYSEGE
+94 SLEQLKTDYSEGE

-133 FQDYLYCVNNTFDFK
+133 FEDYLYCVNDTFDFK

-161 QNLCEPSPQT
+161 QKLCEPSPQT

-180 TVAPKNQTQPCNYT
+180 TVTPKRQTQPCNYT
-194 MDLDSREGIC
+194 MDLDSTEGIC
-204 TPGPEFCWTDWVTT
+204 TPGPEFCWTDWVTS
-218 INYLTTSSYTVR
+218 INYLNTTSHTIR
-230 VAEKRA
+230 VPEKRA
-236 VINLSI
+236 TINLSI
-242 TGSKPTGSFSYEFRN
+242 TGTKPTGSFRYEFRN

-272 GTKVMSGNFKVL
+272 GTEVMSGKFKVM

-290 VRSAD
+290 VRLAD
-295 FQLIILGPDQKPY
+295 FQLLILGPDQKPY
-308 NITNYTISQSITPKI
+308 NITNYTISQSVTPKI

-331 VSNTGS
+331 VSNSGS
-337 VETVNIS
+337 VETVNID

-358 AWLSATIADK
+358 SWLSATIADK

-374 KENKYAESRTGTVT
+374 QENKLAGTRTGKVT

-411 VEPTEVNLDYSNQSN
+411 VEPTEVNLDYSYQSN

-431 SLAGSSDTITAR
+431 SLVGSSDTITAR
-443 KLTEEAT
+443 KLTEAD

-455 QIVASKLYFRV
+455 QITAGKLYFRV
-466 SENTSSSPRSA
+466 SENTSSSARSA

-484 SLQKNVTINQ
+484 SLQKDVTINQ
-494 GTKGPQTVTIT
+494 DTRGPQTVTIT

-542 GGLVREGLRVSGKLI
+542 GSLVREGLRVSGKLI

-583 FTQGESSTSVQITCV
+583 FTQGESSTNVQITCV

-613 TVTVK
+613 TVSVT
-618 GTVATDNY
+618 GTVGTNDY
-626 SVNYRADQSWIN
+626 SVNYVADQSWIN
-638 IDSAAM
+638 IDSSAVT
-644 INASSGNTVDYRGFL
+644 NNSSGNTVDYRGYL

-666 PSTSPRTG
+666 PTTSPRTG
-674 NITIEFLEG
+674 NITIQFIEG
-683 GKVKTSK
+683 GKVKTSE

-697 GSTGETL
+697 GSSSTILTLSPETL
-704 TMVPGNVNVDSSGDS
+704 NLDSKAHTGNLTIN
-719 GLLNIVYTGTG
+719 YTGTG
-730 NLTVSGESWITAEI
+730 TLRVSGASWMTVSISGSSVDYSITQNTSES
-744 SNKNVLYRVAANNS
+744 
-758 EQSRTGYIRVTDGTL
+758 SRTGYITVTDNTL
-773 EAVCRIVQSGSGKPT
+773 EATCKVVQTGTKRPTVNVTRTLPTPT
-788 ATVTVTSPVTGT
+788 ATWNVTKEANTGT
-800 SWNVGKGETSNTLT
+800 LA
-814 WKAEGNSYGLKTTIT
+814 WKASGSSYGLSTEIS
-829 SSTESS
+829 SSTDVS
-835 WIELS
+835 WITL
-840 PVTGEN
+840 TGEN
-846 STTDDP
+846 VKTTTADP
-852 FSLTETRTVRIEA
+852 YSLEQTRSISVEA
-865 NPGEART
+865 NSGEARVGHISMFVSFSSGFAYEEQLTVEQPKGGNEYLIISPDSVST
-872 GKITL
+872 GK
-877 KVTWSNGLVYY
+877 
-888 KTINVYQGQGGSAT
+888 
-902 LTITPDNIS
+902 D
-911 TNKNASTQKVNF
+911 ASTQKITF

-937 DAWVTGP
+937 DSWVTGP

-951 DYTFNVSANVTGRSR
+951 DYNFNVSANVTGRSR
-966 TTTFKYTSPSGLS
+966 TTTFKYTTPSGLS
-979 KNLTFTQSGDDSS
+979 KNLTFTQAGNTAS
-992 ITTVNWIQPDI
+992 IAQVNWIQPDS
-1003 SPRILPEGTYSDK
+1003 SPKTLPEGTYSDK

-1022 GNYTG
+1022 GNYAG

-1038 INGNPGSAIVMY
+1038 VNGSPSSAIVMY

-1093 LGDRVI
+1093 QGDKLI

-1152 NTDFT
+1152 NNNFT

-1163 GPYSGNYNIS
+1163 GPYSGNYSIS

-1186 GNGVVNVLVT
+1186 GNGVVNVQVT

-1217 YLTIPVYKVASTV
+1217 YLTIPVYKVAATV

-1452 VNEDLSDLF
+1452 INEDLSDLF

-1470 IKAGKLYEVTITDTK
+1470 IKAGKLYEVMITDTK

>member
-10 FDSQVNFSPNPTS
+10 FDSQVNFSPNPTN
-23 LILVDNASGGLED
+23 LILVDNNSGGLEA

-45 GYRNLGGTYKPL
+45 GYRNLGGTYNPL
-57 GNIQAQLLDIY
+57 GTIHAQLLDIY
-68 LCSDPNH
+68 LCSDPSH

-80 GGNTLKLASEVNPD
+80 GGNTFKLASEVNPD

-114 TDFVK
+114 TDYIK
-119 ITPGTNMVQANPAE
+119 ITPGTNMVQASPAE

-148 ALADKGWDITYYD
+148 ALADKGWNITYYD
-161 QNLCEPSPQT
+161 QNLCEPSPLN

-180 TVAPKNQTQPCNYT
+180 TVAPKSQTQPCNYT
-194 MDLDSREGIC
+194 MDLDSTEGIC
-204 TPGPEFCWTDWVTT
+204 TPGPEFCWTDWATN
-218 INYLTTSSYTVR
+218 INYVNTSSYTVR

-236 VINLSI
+236 TISLSI
-242 TGSKPTGSFSYEFRN
+242 TGTKPTGSFRYEFRN
-257 VPSWATV
+257 VPSWATI
-264 DSSSLDFM
+264 DSSSLDFL
-272 GTKVMSGNFKVL
+272 GTEVMSGNFKVI

-308 NITNYTISQSITPKI
+308 SITNYTINQAITPKI

-337 VETVNIS
+337 VETVNID
-344 YSGTYTLTSLVSDG
+344 YSGTFTLTSLVSDG
-358 AWLSATIADK
+358 SWLSAKIADK

-374 KENKYAESRTGTVT
+374 KENKYAGRRTGTVT
-388 VEAGMGNT
+388 VEAGVGNT
-396 AELTITQAGTKPELI
+396 AELTITQAGIKPELV
-411 VEPTEVNLDYSNQSN
+411 VEPTEVNLTYSAQSN

-431 SLAGSSDTITAR
+431 SLVGSSDTITAR
-443 KLTEEAT
+443 KLTEVN

-455 QIVASKLYFRV
+455 AIAAGKLYFRV
-466 SENTSSSPRSA
+466 SENTGSSTRSA
-477 IVRIEAG
+477 TVRIEAG
-484 SLQKNVTINQ
+484 SLQKDVTINQ
-494 GTKGPQTVTIT
+494 DAKDPQTVVIT

-516 EVNFVAQ
+516 EVNFVAR

-533 TSDSSWMTR
+533 TSDSSWMTK
-542 GGLVREGLRVSGKLI
+542 GNTVAEGHNLSGKLI
-557 FDNNTTGASRTATLT
+557 FDNNTTGAPRTATLT

-583 FTQGESSTSVQITCV
+583 FTQGESSTSVEITCV

-613 TVTVK
+613 TIAVT
-618 GTVATDNY
+618 GTAGTEDY
-626 SVNYRADQSWIN
+626 SVNYVADQSWIN
-638 IDSAAM
+638 IDSSAVT
-644 INASSGNTVDYRGFL
+644 NSSSGNTVDYRGYL

-666 PSTSPRTG
+666 PATSPRTG
-674 NITIEFLEG
+674 NITIQFIEG
-683 GKVKTSK
+683 GKVKASE

-697 GSTGETL
+697 GSSSTILTLSPETL
-704 TMVPGNVNVDSSGDS
+704 NLDSKDHTGK
-719 GLLNIVYTGTG
+719 LTINYTGTG
-730 NLTVSGESWITAEI
+730 TLRVSGASWMTVSVSGTSVDYSITQNTSES
-744 SNKNVLYRVAANNS
+744 
-758 EQSRTGYIRVTDGTL
+758 SRTGYITVTDNTL
-773 EAVCRIVQSGSGKPT
+773 EATCKVVQTGTKRPTVNVTRTLPTPKATWNVTKEANTGTLAWKASGS
-788 ATVTVTSPVTGT
+788 
-800 SWNVGKGETSNTLT
+800 
-814 WKAEGNSYGLKTTIT
+814 SYGLATEIS
-829 SSTESS
+829 SSTDVS
-835 WIELS
+835 WITL
-840 PVTGEN
+840 TGEN
-846 STTDDP
+846 VKTTTADP
-852 FSLTETRTVRIEA
+852 YSLEQTRSISVEA
-865 NPGEART
+865 NSGEARVGHISMFVSFSSGFAYEEQLT
-872 GKITL
+872 VEQPKGG
-877 KVTWSNGLVYY
+877 NEYLV
-888 KTINVYQGQGGSAT
+888 
-902 LTITPDNIS
+902 ITPDSVS
-911 TNKNASTQKVNF
+911 TGKDASTQKINF

-937 DAWVTGP
+937 DSWVTGP

-951 DYTFNVSANVTGRSR
+951 DYNFNVSANVTGRSR

-979 KNLTFTQSGDDSS
+979 KNLTFTQAGDTAS
-992 ITTVNWIQPDI
+992 IAQVNWIQPDS
-1003 SPRILPEGTYSDK
+1003 SPKTLPEGTYSDK

-1022 GNYTG
+1022 GNYVG

-1038 INGNPGSAIVMY
+1038 INGYPSSAVVVY

-1057 VYTNGS
+1057 VYTEGNIS
-1063 INIRQKGDF
+1063 IRQKGDF

-1083 NTVQVNPKIF
+1083 NTVQVNPKLF
-1093 LGDRVI
+1093 QGDKLI
-1099 AQRTQTWMITKP
+1099 AQRTQTWLVTKP

-1152 NTDFT
+1152 NNNFT

-1163 GPYSGNYNIS
+1163 GPYSGNYSIS

-1186 GNGVVNVLVT
+1186 GNGVVNVQVT

-1217 YLTIPVYKVASTV
+1217 YLTIPVYKVAATV

-1248 VTQNSSNRLIW
+1248 ITQNSSNRLIW

-1392 VDSDYQLFFYNASG
+1392 VDSDYQLFFYNTSG

-1429 LSPTKTRVYQVDT
+1429 LSPTQTRVYQVDT

-1452 VNEDLSDLF
+1452 ISEDLSDLF
-1461 SSARVYLHD
+1461 GSARVYLHD

-1506 SVDTSIR
+1506 SVNTSIR

>member
-1 MKFILRGQN
+1 MKFVLRGQN
-10 FDSQVNFSPNPTS
+10 FDSYVNFSPNPTN
-23 LILVDNASGGLED
+23 LILVENTSGGLEA

-45 GYRNLGGTYKPL
+45 GKQNLGGTYKPL
-57 GNIQAQLLDIY
+57 GDIQAQLLDIY
-68 LCSDPNH
+68 LCSDPSH

-80 GGNTLKLASEVNPD
+80 GGNTFKLASEVNPD

-114 TDFVK
+114 TDYVK

-133 FQDYLYCVNNTFDFK
+133 FEDYLYCVHDTFDFK

-180 TVAPKNQTQPCNYT
+180 TVAPKRQTQPCNYM
-194 MDLDSREGIC
+194 MDLDSTEGIC
-204 TPGPEFCWTDWVTT
+204 TPGPEFCWTDWVTS
-218 INYLTTSSYTVR
+218 INYLNTTSHTIR
-230 VAEKRA
+230 VPEKRA
-236 VINLSI
+236 TISLSI
-242 TGSKPTGSFSYEFRN
+242 TGTKPTGSFRYEFRN

-264 DSSSLDFM
+264 DSSSLDFL
-272 GTKVMSGNFKVL
+272 GTKVMSGNFKVT

-290 VRSAD
+290 VRLAD
-295 FQLIILGPDQKPY
+295 FQLLILGPDQKPY
-308 NITNYTISQSITPKI
+308 SITNYTISQSITPKI

-331 VSNTGS
+331 VSNSGS

-358 AWLSATIADK
+358 SWLSATIADK

-374 KENKYAESRTGTVT
+374 QENKLAGSRTGKVT

-396 AELTITQAGTKPELI
+396 AELTITQAGTKPELV
-411 VEPTEVNLDYSNQSN
+411 VEPTEVNLDYSAQSN

-443 KLTEEAT
+443 KLTEVD

-455 QIVASKLYFRV
+455 QIVAGKLYFRV
-466 SENTSSSPRSA
+466 SENTSSSARSA
-477 IVRIEAG
+477 TVRIEAG

-542 GGLVREGLRVSGKLI
+542 GSLVREGLRVSGKLI
-557 FDNNTTGASRTATLT
+557 FDSNTTGAPRTATLT

-583 FTQGESSTSVQITCV
+583 FTQGESSTNVQITCV

-613 TVTVK
+613 TISVT
-618 GTVATDNY
+618 GTVGTNDY
-626 SVNYRADQSWIN
+626 SVNYVADQSWIS
-638 IDSAAM
+638 IDSSAVT
-644 INASSGNTVDYRGFL
+644 NNSSGNTVDYRGYL

-666 PSTSPRTG
+666 PTTSPRTG
-674 NITIEFLEG
+674 NITIQFIEG
-683 GKVKTSK
+683 GKVKTSE

-697 GSTGETL
+697 GSSSTILTLSPETL
-704 TMVPGNVNVDSSGDS
+704 NLDNKAHTGNLTIN
-719 GLLNIVYTGTG
+719 YTGTG
-730 NLTVSGESWITAEI
+730 TLRVSGASWMTVSISGSSVDYSITQNTSES
-744 SNKNVLYRVAANNS
+744 
-758 EQSRTGYIRVTDGTL
+758 SRTGYITVTDNTL
-773 EAVCRIVQSGSGKPT
+773 EATCKVVQTGTQRPTVNVTRTLPTPT
-788 ATVTVTSPVTGT
+788 ATWNVTKEANTGT
-800 SWNVGKGETSNTLT
+800 LA
-814 WKAEGNSYGLKTTIT
+814 WKASGSSYGLSTEIS
-829 SSTESS
+829 SSTDVS
-835 WIELS
+835 WITL
-840 PVTGEN
+840 TGEN
-846 STTDDP
+846 VKTTTADP
-852 FSLTETRTVRIEA
+852 YNLEQTRSISVEA
-865 NPGEART
+865 NSGEARVGHISMFVSFSSGFAYEEQLT
-872 GKITL
+872 VEQPK
-877 KVTWSNGLVYY
+877 
-888 KTINVYQGQGGSAT
+888 GGNEY
-902 LTITPDNIS
+902 LIITPDSVS
-911 TNKNASTQKVNF
+911 TGKDASTQKITF

-937 DAWVTGP
+937 DSWVTGP

-951 DYTFNVSANVTGRSR
+951 DYNFNVSANVTGRSR
-966 TTTFKYTSPSGLS
+966 TTTFKYTTPSGLS
-979 KNLTFTQSGDDSS
+979 KNLTFTQAGDTASVAQ
-992 ITTVNWIQPDI
+992 VNWIQPDS
-1003 SPRILPEGTYSDK
+1003 SPKTLPEGTYSDK

-1022 GNYTG
+1022 GTYAG

-1038 INGNPGSAIVMY
+1038 VNGSPSSAIVMY

-1057 VYTNGS
+1057 VYTEGNIS
-1063 INIRQKGDF
+1063 IRQKGDF

-1083 NTVQVNPKIF
+1083 NTVQVNPKVF
-1093 LGDRVI
+1093 QGDKLI
-1099 AQRTQTWMITKP
+1099 AQRTQTWLVTKP

-1152 NTDFT
+1152 NNNFT

-1186 GNGVVNVLVT
+1186 GNGVVNVQVT

-1217 YLTIPVYKVASTV
+1217 YLTIPVYKVAATV

-1248 VTQNSSNRLIW
+1248 ITQNNSNRLIW

-1452 VNEDLSDLF
+1452 INEDLSDLF

-1470 IKAGKLYEVTITDTK
+1470 IKAGKLYEVMITDTK

>member
-10 FDSQVNFSPNPTS
+10 FDSSVNFSPNPTN
-23 LILVDNASGGLED
+23 LILVDNASGGLEA

-45 GYRNLGGTYKPL
+45 GHRNLGGTYRPL
-57 GNIQAQLLDIY
+57 GNIQANLLDIY

-80 GGNTLKLASEVNPD
+80 GGNTKKLASEVNPS
-94 SLEPLKTAYSEGE
+94 SLEQLKTDYSEGE
-107 ESSVCYI
+107 EFSVCYI

-161 QNLCEPSPQT
+161 QNLCEPSPLN

-180 TVAPKNQTQPCNYT
+180 TVTPKNQSQPCNYT
-194 MDLDSREGIC
+194 MDLDSTEGIC
-204 TPGPEFCWTDWVTT
+204 TPGPEFCWTDWVTN
-218 INYLTTSSYTVR
+218 INYLNTSSYTVR
-230 VAEKRA
+230 VPEKRA
-236 VINLSI
+236 TIPLSF
-242 TGSKPTGSFSYEFRN
+242 TGTKPTGSFRYEFRN

-272 GTKVMSGNFKVL
+272 GTKVMSGNFKVI

-308 NITNYTISQSITPKI
+308 SITNYTINQAITPKI

-344 YSGTYTLTSLVSDG
+344 YDGTYTLTSLVSDG
-358 AWLSATIADK
+358 SWLSASITDK

-374 KENKYAESRTGTVT
+374 QENKKAGTRTGTVT

-411 VEPTEVNLDYSNQSN
+411 VEPTEVNLDYSYQSN

-431 SLAGSSDTITAR
+431 SLVGSSDTITAR
-443 KLTEEAT
+443 KLTEAT

-455 QIVASKLYFRV
+455 QISAGRLYFRV
-466 SENTSSSPRSA
+466 SENTSSSARSA

-494 GTKGPQTVTIT
+494 ATKGPQTVTIT

-542 GGLVREGLRVSGKLI
+542 GNTVEEGLRVSGKLI
-557 FDNNTTGASRTATLT
+557 FDSNTTGASRTATLT

-583 FTQGESSTSVQITCV
+583 FTQGESSTNVQITCV

-613 TVTVK
+613 TISVT
-618 GTVATDNY
+618 GTVGTNDY
-626 SVNYRADQSWIN
+626 SVNYVADQPWIS
-638 IDSAAM
+638 IDSSAVT
-644 INASSGNTVDYRGFL
+644 NNSSGNTVDYRGYL

-666 PSTSPRTG
+666 PTTSPRTG
-674 NITIEFLEG
+674 NITIQFIEG
-683 GKVKTSK
+683 GKVKASQ

-697 GSTGETL
+697 GSSSTTLTLSPETL
-704 TMVPGNVNVDSSGDS
+704 NLDSKAHTGK
-719 GLLNIVYTGTG
+719 LTINYTGTG
-730 NLTVSGESWITAEI
+730 TLRASGASWMTVSISGSSVDYSITQNTSES
-744 SNKNVLYRVAANNS
+744 
-758 EQSRTGYIRVTDGTL
+758 SRTGYITVTDNTL
-773 EAVCRIVQSGSGKPT
+773 EATCKVVQTGTKRPTVNVTRTLPTPKATWNVTKEANTGTLAWKASGS
-788 ATVTVTSPVTGT
+788 
-800 SWNVGKGETSNTLT
+800 
-814 WKAEGNSYGLKTTIT
+814 SYGLATEIS
-829 SSTESS
+829 SSTDVS
-835 WIELS
+835 WITL
-840 PVTGEN
+840 TGEN
-846 STTDDP
+846 VKTTTADP
-852 FSLTETRTVRIEA
+852 YSLEQTRSISVEA
-865 NPGEART
+865 NSGEARVGHISMFVSFSSGFAYEEQLT
-872 GKITL
+872 VEQPK
-877 KVTWSNGLVYY
+877 
-888 KTINVYQGQGGSAT
+888 GGNEY
-902 LTITPDNIS
+902 LIITPDSVS
-911 TNKNASTQKVNF
+911 TGKDASTQKINF

-937 DAWVTGP
+937 DSWVTGP

-951 DYTFNVSANVTGRSR
+951 DYNFNVSANVTGRSR

-979 KNLTFTQSGDDSS
+979 KNLTFTQAGDTASVAQ
-992 ITTVNWIQPDI
+992 VNWIQPDS
-1003 SPRILPEGTYSDK
+1003 SPKTLPEGTYSDK

-1022 GNYTG
+1022 GNYVG

-1038 INGNPGSAIVMY
+1038 VNGSPSSAIVMY

-1057 VYTNGS
+1057 VYTEGNIS
-1063 INIRQKGDF
+1063 IRQKGDF

-1093 LGDRVI
+1093 QGDKLI

-1152 NTDFT
+1152 NNNFT

-1163 GPYSGNYNIS
+1163 GPYSGNYSIS

-1186 GNGVVNVLVT
+1186 GNGVVNVQVT

-1248 VTQNSSNRLIW
+1248 ITQNSSNRLIW

-1319 NGFTTGFA
+1319 NGFTAGFA

-1367 KQYLDVTYKVS
+1367 KQYLDVTYKVT

-1419 GYQFSRSSYQ
+1419 GYQFNRSSYQ
-1429 LSPTKTRVYQVDT
+1429 LSPTQTRVYQVDT

-1470 IKAGKLYEVTITDTK
+1470 IKAGKLYEVMITDTK

-1506 SVDTSIR
+1506 SVNTSIR